1 MKKRALSWLLA
12 LTMLLT
18 LAPQTLPV
26 WASAT
31 GEKSSTA
38 TQTESKLSANTYSA
52 LGLSRNVDTSALPKG
67 QQPYGKAE
75 PGNTVA
81 TNVINELYVNFNGS
95 IHYGWSILDNI
106 PMEYR
111 DDCEGN
117 WTNSRNF
124 YGAMDYWRPNQ
135 QPVHYGNGNKK
146 EGALFAENGSKTG
159 GVHDDHLGKSI
170 NSANKHLTYQ
180 YSKSEAFS
188 PNTGKDNYVAEMTI
202 DSGSQVYLYIYQVEG
217 GNKRYVRGKKVC
229 NASASGGDANDKT
242 NIIYNW
248 EYDAMY
254 DIAAGD
260 MDGDG
265 YDEIAVYAQNK
276 VYVYSFKGGN
286 LSSSPIATHDVT
298 PPKGTSSDARYK
310 KLKTAV
316 VTLAF
321 GDLNADD
328 KDELVIAENMTYG
341 SSNPAQDN
349 KVEIYALEDSTL
361 TSKENITLYTT
372 ANATPF
378 VNEVRIR
385 YANVAT
391 GDIDGDYQD
400 ELIIAGYISAN
411 GNGQCSKENV
421 AYMVV
426 KGDSKNNFEN
436 SGWKRANHT
445 IDLLDRVVDNKDQ
458 LIPPVALT
466 CAATQGVGHAEQ
478 LFLGGWLY
486 SVNLGTSKN
495 LSDVTLTDLTQMS
508 TNREYKKDN
517 GNKANK
523 EEIFVVNVVAGN
535 FNGNRNG
542 QEQIV
547 YAFGMKHDD
556 SDRYWYDIGYL
567 NKKDPG
573 STDADKSSGYWYGQE
588 QVMNYESSYNRDS
601 SKARASLY
609 LSLTAVDCDD
619 DSTLMR
625 YKGQT
630 VTWTKPEVLTVLQS
644 APYFQDL
651 QDTRDYLNQGQTAY
665 GKGYGTGDKVTT
677 GASLKVGTY
686 VSYEQDFS
694 IFGVKVAS
702 IQAEAQSTHEF
713 EYGFEAEKQK
723 SIDIK
728 YSGSAGDDYAVV
740 YAVPYMEY
748 QYETWVPGYTVTRD
762 NLNTYIAQ
770 KLGKAEG
777 DVTDTDRQKVMD
789 EFGITIGTIVEG
801 SWQPSSVMVPMEPKT
816 VLISVDAY
824 DEIAEQTEGLEPIR
838 GNILNSTPG
847 EPATYDTF
855 GLRSEFERIGTDQ
868 AVTTGKGGN
877 ISIEGSTETTK
888 THNFNYSYE
897 FEAKLGA
904 GAGGLTVGVL
914 GGFGANVG
922 GGFSESTSK
931 SCAATVDNLPSDA
944 NKYGFDWRFG
954 TREATLN
961 GNPVLVLEYQL
972 SNVAQP
978 PSMPRNLRVDSV
990 TAESVTLKWDK
1001 VVGSGAYDIYQV
1013 STTDPETKYFRA
1025 RVPGTADSY
1034 TDTNVNPNNSYT
1046 YCVQNI
1052 SQAGTKSIYS
1062 TTVKAITLT
1071 DANGSFVIKQQPG
1084 NKDNSIQT
1092 YVGGTATATIEA
1104 EYLKNGEPKSLSYIW
1119 QQYDTATKKWVS
1131 CSSGYGERLELS
1143 NVTEDMD
1150 GTKYRCQVL
1159 YDANLYIYTD
1169 PVTLTIGKANSAT
1182 TLESNKTNQTV
1193 NASYV
1198 KTETVTTG
1206 KTTGPLKETINDV
1219 TYLVYTK
1226 GNDITVYMKDGT
1238 YYSKN
1243 ANNTVTELEQTPE
1256 NVQLTYVV
1264 KTTTSATGD
1273 QPATE
1278 TVEEKNI
1285 LFSKMEKD
1293 ETFNASEANVTYVY
1307 QAEPKNTSGDGE
1319 GSTDSES
1326 TAETYTATEKYIVTD
1341 NTNVVVYHC
1350 QEAEKGDKPAID
1362 FWFVSETNDAS
1373 VTTQYAAD
1381 VQTATKLKI
1390 GNDDVDINDLVQAT
1404 TEVDIVK
1411 TEETYKEGD
1420 KVTLTATPSDQSQP
1434 GLELSGKVVFKIVNS
1449 IGDGSKT
1456 VDAVIGEDGTAT
1468 AEWIPTAAGVYT
1480 ITAAYEGNEKYM
1492 GSVSSQTITIN
1503 VVVPEQ
1509 KTLMIDSPNSMT
1521 YGDAAIELKTTLLK
1535 GAKNS
1540 ESASVETNLSKVTYS
1555 VKNADGTE
1563 VSTGS
1568 TFDPTAAG
1576 TYTVTATYTIGSETL
1591 TATKSIV
1598 VNKRTV
1604 TIVPKVEGTGT
1615 TKTATYSLAN
1625 CMTSDESLF
1634 TNKIQVTC
1642 AGTAPNAVAG
1652 EYPYTVTYT
1661 PGENEAAIN
1670 SKYIVVIDTMHP
1682 YVLKDDMVTVT
1693 DKTSS
1698 NNGTVTLRYRSSSTD
1713 SYVDVYGDSVPK
1725 NAEVIAVASPKAGY
1739 RVKQWKVDE
1748 RAVTTGEGG
1757 TLNTAQTITVAQSA
1771 TTNHTVEA
1779 EFELVYHTLSFEV
1792 TDGSKQTGTVT
1803 AKYLKDSVESGT
1815 FVSGK
1820 QVSYFDRVQL
1830 TAKVNDGL
1838 SIKEWRIT
1846 RNNGTPETLKIE
1858 NEVYTGNSYVLSSIT
1873 ADTKVT
1879 VVTENQ
1885 TACTVN
1891 IHLVNTNGEPLT
1903 RGQVAFNG
1911 ATQEANPQGTF
1922 TYSGHKND
1930 NLTVAL
1936 TLPSGL
1942 VVDEWL
1948 RKDDETNTSSA
1959 LQIGSFSNNKTT
1971 WNIVN
1976 LPTSLDLTVKCSTPN
1991 SYTVTK
1997 STIVQSGTEDE
2008 TGGTIEVYQIGRGD
2022 QVNAVLQGSDLLVKV
2037 KPVNGYQLLD
2047 VTCNNTSQM
2056 SQMGSGNEFRINGVN
2071 ENIIIVATFV
2081 KKPVVTFTAGS
2092 KGTIEVSNGPSVSGG
2107 TVPYGYKNNIV
2118 FTAKPEHGYEVD
2130 SWTVTGVT
2138 DPQGTPV
2145 ANSDNQTYTYTPGAE
2160 GITGDLTVTVSFK
2173 ALPKATVHFSVFDQ
2187 TPSSGTHGTLTAS
2200 VTRKGMDSYKV
2211 ENSNTGSLEVY
2222 RDSVVR
2228 FTATPDSGYK
2238 VGVWQLN
2245 DAQWE
2250 NQPELEITGET
2261 TSPQNVQVQFDLIGD
2276 KVTYGFKSDGAS
2288 DKAQISAKYTPQG
2301 SSKEQDFKTEST
2313 PGEDGNITF
2322 TVSELDTDYE
2332 IEGWYVDGK
2341 KQDGETGPT
2350 FTHAVT
2356 KNVGLEVQVKIIRK
2370 SYPVKFSATN
2380 GTVLATVEGASITS
2394 GASVVGDKRVTFTAT
2409 PVSNTGYTF
2418 AGWTV
2423 NGDEQDRMS
2432 TTLTLTITQATT
2444 VSAKFTLNT
2453 VSYAVNY
2460 GVVGTETDRHGT
2472 LTAKVGSQT
2481 FTSGEPKPADST
2493 VVFTAQPESGYRVKG
2508 WYSNEGGTTAIDG
2521 TKVEQETYT
2530 IDSLTAEANVYVA
2543 FEKIP
2548 TYEIT
2553 VTTTGL
2559 GHVTA
2564 KVNHVDAEIT
2574 GGKLTVNHHDNVVFT
2589 AVPDTK
2595 QNLTNWTLDGDNKG
2609 NSSMTLTLDD
2619 VTNTHDVTANFATS
2633 QRITF
2638 RTIYDDS
2645 KGTLTAQAG
2654 YNTSLETINASS
2666 TTGIQVDNGKK
2677 IVLTAKPNSGYMVE
2691 KWIVNTTEV
2700 TRTNMED
2707 LGVTMEHYLSNEL
2720 TIDNLSKSTTVEV
2733 KFKQY
2738 NGHTIPGSNT
2748 GYTVTVVKYNP
2759 DTTYEGENS
2768 GKVRKDGDITFTVS
2782 PATGYTGITKL
2793 MINGYDCIEK
2803 SGTVSGCTAVTVD
2816 KIENGE
2822 VTVTVKGVTQDISLT
2837 AEALKLQTENKDLT
2851 EVPSGLSTKYT
2862 NLGPLENDLR
2872 ASVKTRN
2879 SKVEN
2884 IRLLDI
2890 ELQYWNGSTWEKVTD
2905 KAHFPAGGITVEVP
2919 YSKLGDATKDDNFT
2933 VIHMLTVGMNGKQ
2946 PGDVEEITPITKGEN
2961 GISFHVTSLSPFAIG
2976 WVKYVAPTPG
2986 GGGGGGGGGAVST
2999 YTLTFDTNGG
3009 SAIDKITKDSGTTI
3023 DLAAYKPTRAGY
3035 TFAGWFSD
3043 KALTKAVTSVKLTA
3057 NTTVYAKWTQS
3068 GGTAENPFVDVKEG
3082 AYYYDAVLWA
3092 VEQKITSGTSATTF
3106 SPDASCTRAQ
3116 MVTFLWRAA
3125 GSPKVENGKNP
3136 FTDVKADAYYYDAVL
3151 WAVEKGVTSGTS
3163 ATTFSPDATVTRGQ
3177 TVTFLY
3183 RNAGSPEVSGTMPFT
3198 DVEADAYYAKAVQW
3212 AVQQKITTGTSETT
3226 FSPMSDCTRGQIVTF
3241 LYRAK

>member
-26 WASAT
+26 WASAEEPN
-31 GEKSSTA
+31 GTA

-52 LGLSRNVDTSALPKG
+52 LGLSRDVNTSALPKG

-124 YGAMDYWRPNQ
+124 YGAMGYWRPNQ
-135 QPVHYGNGNKK
+135 QTVNYGSGSSSN
-146 EGALFAENGSKTG
+146 GALFAKQGSSLQNG

-188 PNTGKDNYVAEMTI
+188 PNTGKDNYVAELVL
-202 DSGSQVYLYIYQVEG
+202 DSNNNIYLYIYQVEG
-217 GNKRYVRGKKVC
+217 GNKRYVRGVKVGTDS
-229 NASASGGDANDKT
+229 SAGNKST
-242 NIIYNW
+242 VIWNW

-265 YDEIAVYAQNK
+265 YDEIAVYASNK
-276 VYVYSFKGGN
+276 VYVYSYKKNSATDTN
-286 LSSSPIATHDVT
+286 LTLGLVATKETAKPTFNKTLED
-298 PPKGTSSDARYK
+298 KYK
-310 KLKTAV
+310 KLGTAV

-341 SSNPAQDN
+341 STNPEGDY
-349 KVEIYALEDSTL
+349 KVGIYTL
-361 TSKENITLYTT
+361 KGSDLDPKETISLKIPHEADGILG
-372 ANATPF
+372 ANVMA
-378 VNEVRIR
+378 R

-391 GDIDGDYQD
+391 GDIDGDYRD
-400 ELIIAGYISAN
+400 ELIIG
-411 GNGQCSKENV
+411 
-421 AYMVV
+421 AYMSAYGSVQCATGGIAYMIV
-426 KGDSKNNFEN
+426 KGDSDNNYKN
-436 SGWKRANHT
+436 SGWKLTKNT

-466 CAATQGVGHAEQ
+466 CAATQGVGHSEQ

-486 SVNLGTSKN
+486 SVG
-495 LSDVTLTDLTQMS
+495 LSADMSVTLSPLTRIS

-542 QEQIV
+542 QEQII

-567 NKKDPG
+567 NKKAPG
-573 STDADKSSGYWYGQE
+573 PENANQSSSYWYGQE

-609 LSLTAVDCDD
+609 LSLAAVDCDN

-651 QDTRDYLNQGQTAY
+651 QDTRDYLNQGQTGY
-665 GKGYGTGDKVTT
+665 GKGSSSSSSAIAGT
-677 GASLKVGTY
+677 SLKVGTY
-686 VSYEQDFS
+686 VSFEQDFS
-694 IFGVKVAS
+694 VFGVKVAS

-713 EYGFEAEKQK
+713 EYEFQSTKEK
-723 SIDIK
+723 SIEVR

-740 YAVPYMEY
+740 YAVPYVEY
-748 QYETWVPGYTVTRD
+748 QYETWVPGYKIPDGSAYTSWKT
-762 NLNTYIAQ
+762 TYIGEYLSKKVSDWNSLTQEQ
-770 KLGKAEG
+770 KN
-777 DVTDTDRQKVMD
+777 QKID
-789 EFGITIGTIVEG
+789 ATAAEFGLTEGKEVKG
-801 SWQPSSVMVPMEPKT
+801 SWQPSSVMVPMTPAN
-816 VLISVDAY
+816 VLITVDDY
-824 DEIAEQTEGLEPIR
+824 DAIAEQTEGLEPIR

-847 EPATYDTF
+847 EPATYDKINS
-855 GLRSEFERIGTDQ
+855 RSGSFNKIGDQ
-868 AVTTGKGGN
+868 RSVTTAEGGN
-877 ISIEGSTETTK
+877 VSLEATSTDTTEH
-888 THNFNYSYE
+888 TFAYNYE
-897 FEAKLGA
+897 FEAKAGA
-904 GAGGLTVGVL
+904 GAGGVTVGVL
-914 GGFGANVG
+914 AGLGTTAG
-922 GGFSESTSK
+922 GGISSSQ
-931 SCAATVDNLPSDA
+931 SNSYSATVDNLPKDA
-944 NKYGFDWRFG
+944 SQYGFSWQFGWRN
-954 TREATLN
+954 AKLN
-961 GNPVLVLEYQL
+961 NNDVLVLEYQL
-972 SNVAQP
+972 DGVKQL
-978 PSMPRNLRVDSV
+978 PSMPKNLRVESV
-990 TAESVTLKWDK
+990 TANSVTLEWDP
-1001 VVGSGAYDIYQV
+1001 VVGAGAYKIYQA
-1013 STTDPETKYFRA
+1013 STTGNNKKYCIA
-1025 RVPGTADSY
+1025 TVPGTATSY
-1034 TDTNVNPNNSYT
+1034 TDTSVNPNNIYT
-1046 YCVQNI
+1046 YCVQNV
-1052 SQAGTKSIYS
+1052 SQVGGESIYS
-1062 TTVKAITLT
+1062 TDVRAITLT
-1071 DANGSFVIKQQPG
+1071 DANGNFVIKQQPE
-1084 NKDNSIQT
+1084 DLTT
-1092 YVGGTATATIEA
+1092 YVGGTATTTVEA
-1104 EYLKNGEPKSLSYIW
+1104 EYLKNGQSQGLRYYWERYNTK
-1119 QQYDTATKKWVS
+1119 TKKWDNYSDGSPQLSVS
-1131 CSSGYGERLELS
+1131 
-1143 NVTEDMD
+1143 VTKDTVD
-1150 GTKYRCQVL
+1150 GTKYRCLVF
-1159 YDANLYIYTD
+1159 YNANLYIYTD
-1169 PVTLTIGKANSAT
+1169 PVTLTIGKANS
-1182 TLESNKTNQTV
+1182 KTDLSSAQAGQTV

-1198 KTETVTTG
+1198 KTDEVETDEKADVPVTKTINKKIYTQYKVKNDASKTVYIDEDGKYRTIDGETVGDPIEPT
-1206 KTTGPLKETINDV
+1206 ET
-1219 TYLVYTK
+1219 
-1226 GNDITVYMKDGT
+1226 
-1238 YYSKN
+1238 
-1243 ANNTVTELEQTPE
+1243 
-1256 NVQLTYVV
+1256 NVQLTYAV
-1264 KTTTSATGD
+1264 KTTK
-1273 QPATE
+1273 
-1278 TVEEKNI
+1278 TV
-1285 LFSKMEKD
+1285 
-1293 ETFNASEANVTYVY
+1293 
-1307 QAEPKNTSGDGE
+1307 DG
-1319 GSTDSES
+1319 
-1326 TAETYTATEKYIVTD
+1326 V
-1341 NTNVVVYHC
+1341 
-1350 QEAEKGDKPAID
+1350 
-1362 FWFVSETNDAS
+1362 
-1373 VTTQYAAD
+1373 
-1381 VQTATKLKI
+1381 
-1390 GNDDVDINDLVQAT
+1390 AT
-1404 TEVDIVK
+1404 TEVDIKTIPFTSLTSQTPGTDEKITYTSKDENGTSDTTYTDCTVLAKYTDTANATTVYKCRTTISDDTTSKPYSIDFWFVQIGTGEAAQQYSADVDTKTTIKLGGTDVDLDDLEQVTQKENVK
-1411 TEETYKEGD
+1411 KEVQTYVKGTE
-1420 KVTLTATPSDQSQP
+1420 VTLTASLKDNNTGEPILADND
-1434 GLELSGKVVFKIVNS
+1434 KVVFKIVNS
-1449 IGDGSKT
+1449 VGDGSAT
-1456 VDAVIGEDGTAT
+1456 VTAKATNGTAT
-1468 AEWIPTAAGVYT
+1468 ATWTPTAAGVYT
-1480 ITAAYEGNEKYM
+1480 ITAEYEGNEKYM
-1492 GSVSSQTITIN
+1492 GSVSGQTITIN

-1509 KTLMIDSPNSMT
+1509 KTLMIDSKSTMT
-1521 YGDAAIELKTTLLK
+1521 YGDAAIDLKTTLLK
-1535 GAKNS
+1535 GATTDDPTS
-1540 ESASVETNLSKVTYS
+1540 EATSLSNGVTYS
-1555 VKNADGTE
+1555 VKNADGTA
-1563 VSTGS
+1563 VTDAIVNN
-1568 TFDPTAAG
+1568 TFAPTAAG

-1604 TIVPKVEGTGT
+1604 TIVPKVTGTGT
-1615 TKTATYSLAN
+1615 SKAATYSLKN
-1625 CMTSDESLF
+1625 CVSGDETLF
-1634 TNKIQVTC
+1634 NGKITVTC
-1642 AGTAPNAVAG
+1642 AGTEPNAVAG

-1661 PGENEAAIN
+1661 PGDNEAAIN

-1748 RAVTTGEGG
+1748 QAVTTGEGG

-1820 QVSYFDRVQL
+1820 RVSYFDRVQL

-1885 TACTVN
+1885 TACMVN

-1911 ATQEANPQGTF
+1911 ATQKANPQGTF

-1991 SYTVTK
+1991 SYTITK

-2037 KPVNGYQLLD
+2037 NPVNGYQLLD

-2071 ENIIIVATFV
+2071 ENITIVATFV

-2107 TVPYGYKNNIV
+2107 TVPYGYKNDIV
-2118 FTAKPEHGYEVD
+2118 FTAKPEPGYEVD
-2130 SWTVTGVT
+2130 KWTVNTTEVNG
-2138 DPQGTPV
+2138 QKV
-2145 ANSDNQTYTYTPGAE
+2145 ANSDNQTYTYTPDAE
-2160 GITGDLTVTVSFK
+2160 TGITDDLTVTVSFK
-2173 ALPKATVHFSVFDQ
+2173 ALPKVTVEFSVVDKNNETDGGFDGTIQATVTRNGQS
-2187 TPSSGTHGTLTAS
+2187 TTSSEVTSGTLT
-2200 VTRKGMDSYKV
+2200 
-2211 ENSNTGSLEVY
+2211 NVY
-2222 RDSVVR
+2222 RDSKVT
-2228 FTATPDSGYK
+2228 FAAEPAAGYK
-2238 VGVWQLN
+2238 VTKWLLDDEEQ
-2245 DAQWE
+2245 
-2250 NQPELEITGET
+2250 T
-2261 TSPQNVQVQFDLIGD
+2261 TSPVLDIGEEDNDTTKKVQVQFEKISNKITYAIDPTSDTGHGATLDVTFLANTGTSSEAVKSGNSVTTSGVLTATVNDLNDGYEIESWTLNGAPYTSTDGKLTCNVSETQGADIKVTIVRKSYQITFSATEGGTITAKVDETTLTSPASVKGD
-2276 KVTYGFKSDGAS
+2276 KQVTFTASTPETGYEFVGWKVDEKTVQSNSDPYVLTVSKNTSVQACYALTTAKYQVTYGIIQTS
-2288 DKAQISAKYTPQG
+2288 
-2301 SSKEQDFKTEST
+2301 
-2313 PGEDGNITF
+2313 
-2322 TVSELDTDYE
+2322 
-2332 IEGWYVDGK
+2332 GK
-2341 KQDGETGPT
+2341 D
-2350 FTHAVT
+2350 
-2356 KNVGLEVQVKIIRK
+2356 
-2370 SYPVKFSATN
+2370 N
-2380 GTVLATVEGASITS
+2380 GTLAASGLDSNGKANAGSNI
-2394 GASVVGDKRVTFTAT
+2394 TFTAT
-2409 PVSNTGYTF
+2409 PAAGYQVKQWYDAATSGAEIGVAENTTYEIKNLTANESVYVQF
-2418 AGWTV
+2418 EPIPTYNITV
-2423 NGDEQDRMS
+2423 NVSGQGSVTAMVNEKPATITNNTLEVKRHDSVVLTAEPEAGHHLKEWTGGTVSQENPR
-2432 TTLTLTITQATT
+2432 TLTLSDVTDHHTIA
-2444 VSAKFTLNT
+2444 ANFE
-2453 VSYAVNY
+2453 VNQ
-2460 GVVGTETDRHGT
+2460 GVPFKTECG
-2472 LTAKVGSQT
+2472 
-2481 FTSGEPKPADST
+2481 
-2493 VVFTAQPESGYRVKG
+2493 
-2508 WYSNEGGTTAIDG
+2508 
-2521 TKVEQETYT
+2521 
-2530 IDSLTAEANVYVA
+2530 
-2543 FEKIP
+2543 
-2548 TYEIT
+2548 
-2553 VTTTGL
+2553 
-2559 GHVTA
+2559 
-2564 KVNHVDAEIT
+2564 T
-2574 GGKLTVNHHDNVVFT
+2574 GGSLEAK
-2589 AVPDTK
+2589 
-2595 QNLTNWTLDGDNKG
+2595 
-2609 NSSMTLTLDD
+2609 
-2619 VTNTHDVTANFATS
+2619 
-2633 QRITF
+2633 
-2638 RTIYDDS
+2638 
-2645 KGTLTAQAG
+2645 AG
-2654 YNTSLETINASS
+2654 YGNNLQPIKAD
-2666 TTGIQVDNGKK
+2666 TGIQVDNGKK
-2677 IVLTAKPNSGYMVE
+2677 IVLTAKPDNDKAVVWTVNNQPTNELSNTYTIDAISE
-2691 KWIVNTTEV
+2691 NTTVKANFV
-2700 TRTNMED
+2700 T
-2707 LGVTMEHYLSNEL
+2707 LEL
-2720 TIDNLSKSTTVEV
+2720 C
-2733 KFKQY
+2733 
-2738 NGHTIPGSNT
+2738 TIPTDMSNDTYSISSVTKYPADYGDANQIRKGGTLSFKLTPKKPVMGLQGLPDNAQVVYNSDGS
-2748 GYTVTVVKYNP
+2748 YTVTVTNVSSSIAVTATAYQVEAKGLNDYEVPPSLKDPNLNSIT
-2759 DTTYEGENS
+2759 DIETKLKTTLTG
-2768 GKVRKDGDITFTVS
+2768 RKDGIVFYDIVLKAS
-2782 PATGYTGITKL
+2782 
-2793 MINGYDCIEK
+2793 D
-2803 SGTVSGCTAVTVD
+2803 GTPVT
-2816 KIENGE
+2816 
-2822 VTVTVKGVTQDISLT
+2822 T
-2837 AEALKLQTENKDLT
+2837 
-2851 EVPSGLSTKYT
+2851 
-2862 NLGPLENDLR
+2862 
-2872 ASVKTRN
+2872 
-2879 SKVEN
+2879 
-2884 IRLLDI
+2884 
-2890 ELQYWNGSTWEKVTD
+2890 
-2905 KAHFPAGGITVEVP
+2905 FPANGVYVTIP
-2919 YSKLGDATKDDNFT
+2919 YPDGTNKQDTFRI
-2933 VIHMLTVGMNGKQ
+2933 VHMLTVDMNGKKA
-2946 PGDVEEITPITKGEN
+2946 GEVEEITPITKGEN

-2976 WVKYVAPTPG
+2976 WTKYVAPTPG

-2999 YTLTFDTNGG
+2999 YTLTFDSNGG

-3057 NTTVYAKWTQS
+3057 NTTVYAKWTQN
-3068 GGTAENPFVDVKEG
+3068 GGTAQNPFVDVKEG

>member
-18 LAPQTLPV
+18 LAPQALPV
-26 WASAT
+26 WASAEEPN
-31 GEKSSTA
+31 GTA

-52 LGLSRNVDTSALPKG
+52 LGLSRNVADSEKPKD
-67 QQPYGKAE
+67 QPYGKAKV
-75 PGNTVA
+75 GNTIA

-95 IHYGWSILDNI
+95 IHYGWSILDNLT
-106 PMEYR
+106 MQWT
-111 DDCEGN
+111 DTAGSN
-117 WTNSRNF
+117 WTSADNF
-124 YGAMDYWRPNQ
+124 AGAMKYWRPNQ
-135 QPVHYGNGNKK
+135 QEVHYKNGNQE
-146 EGALFAENGSKTG
+146 EGALFATNKTAG
-159 GVHDDHLGKSI
+159 KHNKLGDYI
-170 NSANKHLTYQ
+170 NSANKHLVYQ

-188 PNTGKDNYVAEMTI
+188 PNTGKDNYVAELVVSDDGMV
-202 DSGSQVYLYIYQVEG
+202 SLYIYQVEG
-217 GNKRYVRGKKVC
+217 GNKRYVRGTNIGKNPYV
-229 NASASGGDANDKT
+229 GDASNKT
-242 NIIYNW
+242 NVIWNW
-248 EYDAMY
+248 EYDAMF

-265 YDEIAVYAQNK
+265 YDEIAVYTATGTGSDDQAVHLYK
-276 VYVYSFKGGN
+276 YTGGTLTEITKKTVTKPNNNNAKDKN
-286 LSSSPIATHDVT
+286 L
-298 PPKGTSSDARYK
+298 
-310 KLKTAV
+310 KLGTAV

-341 SSNPAQDN
+341 SSNINDG
-349 KVEIYALEDSTL
+349 KVGIYAL
-361 TSKENITLYTT
+361 KEGALERKKEISLETEREGNNV
-372 ANATPF
+372 AMA
-378 VNEVRIR
+378 R
-385 YANVAT
+385 YVNVAT
-391 GDIDGDYQD
+391 GDIDNDNQD
-400 ELIIAGYISAN
+400 ELIIAGYVGIKAALGSTNISGTN
-411 GNGQCSKENV
+411 KDNIYYKIIDGKE
-421 AYMVV
+421 YKESDWKTTSFV
-426 KGDSKNNFEN
+426 KK
-436 SGWKRANHT
+436 
-445 IDLLDRVVDNKDQ
+445 DLLGRVVDNSSQ
-458 LIPPVALT
+458 LIPPVSLT
-466 CAATQGVGHAEQ
+466 CAATQGVGYAEQ
-478 LFLGGWLY
+478 LFLSGCLY
-486 SVNLGTSKN
+486 SVNKSNYEL
-495 LSDVTLTDLTQMS
+495 TLLTQIS

-556 SDRYWYDIGYL
+556 SDRYWYDIGYI
-567 NKKDPG
+567 NKKAPG
-573 STDADKSSGYWYGQE
+573 PENANQSSGYWYGQE
-588 QVMNYESSYNRDS
+588 QVMNYESSYNRDQNKS
-601 SKARASLY
+601 RASLY
-609 LSLTAVDCDD
+609 LSLAAVDCDN

-630 VTWTKPEVLTVLQS
+630 VTWTKPEVLTILQS

-651 QDTRDYLNQGQTAY
+651 QDTRDYINQGQTGY
-665 GKGYGTGDKVTT
+665 GKGSSSSSSAIAGT
-677 GASLKVGTY
+677 SLKVGTY
-686 VSYEQDFS
+686 VSFEQDFS
-694 IFGVKVAS
+694 VFGVKVAS

-713 EYGFEAEKQK
+713 EYEFQSTKEK
-723 SIDIK
+723 SIEVR

-748 QYETWVPGYTVTRD
+748 QYETWVPGYTVTDD

-770 KLGKAEG
+770 KLGKEEG
-777 DVTDTDRQKVMD
+777 AVTPEERAKVKQ
-789 EFGITIGTIVEG
+789 EFGITVGTKVEG
-801 SWQPSSVMVPMEPKT
+801 SWQPSSVMVPMKPAT
-816 VLISVDAY
+816 VLITVDDY
-824 DEIAEQTEGLEPIR
+824 DAIAEQTEGLEPIR

-847 EPATYDTF
+847 EPATYDKINS
-855 GLRSEFERIGTDQ
+855 RSGSFNKIGDQ
-868 AVTTGKGGN
+868 QRVTTAEGGN
-877 ISIEGSTETTK
+877 VSLEATSKDTTEHTFAY
-888 THNFNYSYE
+888 NYE
-897 FEAKLGA
+897 FEAKAGA
-904 GAGGLTVGVL
+904 GAGGVTVGVL
-914 GGFGANVG
+914 AGLGTTAG
-922 GGFSESTSK
+922 GGVSSSQ
-931 SCAATVDNLPSDA
+931 SNSYSATVDNLPKDA
-944 NKYGFDWRFG
+944 SKYGFAWQFG
-954 TREATLN
+954 YRKAKLN
-961 GNPVLVLEYQL
+961 NNDVLVLEYQL
-972 SNVAQP
+972 DNVAQL
-978 PSMPRNLRVDSV
+978 PSMPKNLRVDSV

-1084 NKDNSIQT
+1084 DKDNSIQT

-1198 KTETVTTG
+1198 KTETVTTGKTTG

-1341 NTNVVVYHC
+1341 NNDVVVYHC
-1350 QEAEKGDKPAID
+1350 QKDAEGETPAID
-1362 FWFVSETNDAS
+1362 FWFVQSGDNK
-1373 VTTQYAAD
+1373 YAAD

-1390 GNDDVDINDLVQAT
+1390 GNDYVDINDLVQAT
-1404 TEVDIVK
+1404 MEVPVVK
-1411 TEETYKEGD
+1411 TEEIYKEGD

-1434 GLELSGKVVFKIVNS
+1434 ELNLTGKVVFKIVNS

-1456 VDAVIGEDGTAT
+1456 VDATIGGNGTAT

-1540 ESASVETNLSKVTYS
+1540 ESASVETKLSKVTYS

-1568 TFDPTAAG
+1568 TFAPTAAG

-1748 RAVTTGEGG
+1748 QAVTTGEGG

-1820 QVSYFDRVQL
+1820 RVSYFDRVQL

-1885 TACTVN
+1885 TACMVN

-1991 SYTVTK
+1991 SYTITK

-2037 KPVNGYQLLD
+2037 NPVNGYQLLD
-2047 VTCNNTSQM
+2047 VTCNDTSQM
-2056 SQMGSGNEFRINGVN
+2056 SQMGTGNEFRINDVN

-2081 KKPVVTFTAGS
+2081 KKPVVTFTAGN
-2092 KGTIEVSNGPSVSGG
+2092 KGTIEVSNGPSVNGG
-2107 TVPYGYKNNIV
+2107 TVPYGYKNDIV
-2118 FTAKPEHGYEVD
+2118 FTAKPEPGYEVD
-2130 SWTVTGVT
+2130 SWTVTGV
-2138 DPQGTPV
+2138 DNPKGTPV
-2145 ANSDNQTYTYTPGAE
+2145 TNSDNQTYTYTPDPTT
-2160 GITGDLTVTVSFK
+2160 GITSDLTVTVSFK
-2173 ALPKATVHFSVFDQ
+2173 ALPKATVEFSVVDKNNETDGGFDGTIQ
-2187 TPSSGTHGTLTAS
+2187 ATVTRNGQSTTSSEVTSGTLT
-2200 VTRKGMDSYKV
+2200 
-2211 ENSNTGSLEVY
+2211 NVY
-2222 RDSVVR
+2222 RDSKVT
-2228 FTATPDSGYK
+2228 FAAEPAAGYK
-2238 VGVWQLN
+2238 VSKWLLN
-2245 DAQWE
+2245 DEAQTT
-2250 NQPELEITGET
+2250 PPVLDIGEGDNGT
-2261 TSPQNVQVQFDLIGD
+2261 TKKVQVQFEKISNEITYAIDPTSDTGHGAALDVTFLAKTSTSSEAVESGNSVTTSGVLTVTVNGLNDGYEIESWTLNGAPYTSTDGKLTCNVSETQGADIKVTIVRKSYQITFSATEGGTITAKVDETALTSPASVKGD
-2276 KVTYGFKSDGAS
+2276 KQVTFTASTPETGYEFVGWKVDEKTVQSNSDPYVLTVSKNTSVQACYALTTAKCQVTYGIIQTS
-2288 DKAQISAKYTPQG
+2288 
-2301 SSKEQDFKTEST
+2301 
-2313 PGEDGNITF
+2313 
-2322 TVSELDTDYE
+2322 
-2332 IEGWYVDGK
+2332 GK
-2341 KQDGETGPT
+2341 D
-2350 FTHAVT
+2350 
-2356 KNVGLEVQVKIIRK
+2356 
-2370 SYPVKFSATN
+2370 N
-2380 GTVLATVEGASITS
+2380 GTLAASGLDSNGKANAGSNI
-2394 GASVVGDKRVTFTAT
+2394 TFTAT
-2409 PVSNTGYTF
+2409 PAAGYQVKQWYNAATSGTEIGVAENTTYEIKNLTANESVYVQFESIPTYNITVNVSGQGSVT
-2418 AGWTV
+2418 ATV
-2423 NGDEQDRMS
+2423 NGNPA
-2432 TTLTLTITQATT
+2432 TITNNMLE
-2444 VSAKFTLNT
+2444 VKRHDS
-2453 VSYAVNY
+2453 
-2460 GVVGTETDRHGT
+2460 VV
-2472 LTAKVGSQT
+2472 
-2481 FTSGEPKPADST
+2481 
-2493 VVFTAQPESGYRVKG
+2493 
-2508 WYSNEGGTTAIDG
+2508 
-2521 TKVEQETYT
+2521 
-2530 IDSLTAEANVYVA
+2530 LTAEPEA
-2543 FEKIP
+2543 
-2548 TYEIT
+2548 
-2553 VTTTGL
+2553 
-2559 GHVTA
+2559 GHHL
-2564 KVNHVDAEIT
+2564 KEWT
-2574 GGKLTVNHHDNVVFT
+2574 GGT
-2589 AVPDTK
+2589 ASQENP
-2595 QNLTNWTLDGDNKG
+2595 LI
-2609 NSSMTLTLDD
+2609 LTLSDMTD
-2619 VTNTHDVTANFATS
+2619 HHTITANFEVNQGVPFKTEC
-2633 QRITF
+2633 
-2638 RTIYDDS
+2638 
-2645 KGTLTAQAG
+2645 GTGGSLEAKAG
-2654 YNTSLETINASS
+2654 YENNLQPINAD
-2666 TTGIQVDNGKK
+2666 TGIQVDKGKK
-2677 IVLTAKPNSGYMVE
+2677 IVLTAKPDNGKAVVWTVNNQPTNELSNTYTIDAISE
-2691 KWIVNTTEV
+2691 NTTVKADFVALELCTIPQNSDTSADYTISEV
-2700 TRTNMED
+2700 TKYPKDYGTDGQIRKGGT
-2707 LGVTMEHYLSNEL
+2707 LSFKL
-2720 TIDNLSKSTTVEV
+2720 TPKKPVMGLQGLPDNAQVE
-2733 KFKQY
+2733 Y
-2738 NGHTIPGSNT
+2738 NSDGS
-2748 GYTVTVVKYNP
+2748 YTVTVTNVTSNIAVTAYKVETNKLENYTVPDSLISANVKSVADIRTKLETNL
-2759 DTTYEGENS
+2759 TG
-2768 GKVRKDGDITFTVS
+2768 RKDGIVFYDIVLKAS
-2782 PATGYTGITKL
+2782 
-2793 MINGYDCIEK
+2793 D
-2803 SGTVSGCTAVTVD
+2803 GTPVT
-2816 KIENGE
+2816 
-2822 VTVTVKGVTQDISLT
+2822 T
-2837 AEALKLQTENKDLT
+2837 
-2851 EVPSGLSTKYT
+2851 
-2862 NLGPLENDLR
+2862 
-2872 ASVKTRN
+2872 
-2879 SKVEN
+2879 
-2884 IRLLDI
+2884 
-2890 ELQYWNGSTWEKVTD
+2890 
-2905 KAHFPAGGITVEVP
+2905 FPANGVYVTIP
-2919 YSKLGDATKDDNFT
+2919 YPDGTNKQDTFRI
-2933 VIHMLTVGMNGKQ
+2933 VHMLTVDMNGKKA
-2946 PGDVEEITPITKGEN
+2946 GEVEEITPITKGEN

-2976 WVKYVAPTPG
+2976 WTKYVAPTP
-2986 GGGGGGGGGAVST
+2986 GGGGGGGGAVST

-3057 NTTVYAKWTQS
+3057 NTTVYAKWTQN
-3068 GGTAENPFVDVKEG
+3068 GGTAQNPFVDVKEG

-3136 FTDVKADAYYYDAVL
+3136 FTDVQADAYYYDAVL

>member
-18 LAPQTLPV
+18 LAPQALPT
-26 WASAT
+26 WASA
-31 GEKSSTA
+31 EESK
-38 TQTESKLSANTYSA
+38 TETKLSANTYSA
-52 LGLSRNVDTSALPKG
+52 LGLSRDVNTSALPKG

-202 DSGSQVYLYIYQVEG
+202 DSASQVYLYIYQVEG
-217 GNKRYVRGKKVC
+217 GNKRYVRSTKVC
-229 NASASGGDANDKT
+229 DARASGGDANDKT

-276 VYVYSFKGGN
+276 VSVYSFVKGV
-286 LSSSPIATHDVT
+286 LSSPIEKTTAAPSGVNENNG
-298 PPKGTSSDARYK
+298 KYK

-341 SSNPAQDN
+341 SQNPEGDYKVGIYTLEGSNLAP
-349 KVEIYALEDSTL
+349 
-361 TSKENITLYTT
+361 KETISLKIPHEVDGILG
-372 ANATPF
+372 ANVMA
-378 VNEVRIR
+378 R

-391 GDIDGDYQD
+391 GDIDGDYRD
-400 ELIIAGYISAN
+400 ELIIG
-411 GNGQCSKENV
+411 
-421 AYMVV
+421 AYMSTYGSGNCATGGIAYMIV
-426 KGDSKNNFEN
+426 KGDSDNKYKN
-436 SGWKRANHT
+436 SGWKVTANT

-458 LIPPVALT
+458 LLPPVALT
-466 CAATQGVGHAEQ
+466 CAATQGVGYAEQ
-478 LFLGGWLY
+478 VFLGGYLY
-486 SVNLGTSKN
+486 SVTGANEQKTNVENYSLN
-495 LSDVTLTDLTQMS
+495 ALTRIS

-556 SDRYWYDIGYL
+556 SDRYWYDIGYI
-567 NKKDPG
+567 NKKAPG
-573 STDADKSSGYWYGQE
+573 PENADQSSSYWYGQE
-588 QVMNYESSYNRDS
+588 QVMNYESSYNRDQN
-601 SKARASLY
+601 KRRASLY
-609 LSLTAVDCDD
+609 LSLAAVDCDN

-625 YKGQT
+625 YKGKT

-665 GKGYGTGDKVTT
+665 GKGSSSGTSGTA
-677 GASLKVGTY
+677 GGSLKLGTY
-686 VSYEQDFS
+686 VSFEQDFS
-694 IFGVKVAS
+694 VFGVKVAS
-702 IQAEAQSTHEF
+702 IEAEAQSTHAFTYDYEHTKTK
-713 EYGFEAEKQK
+713 ELN
-723 SIDIK
+723 IT

-748 QYETWVPGYTVTRD
+748 QYETWVPGYKLPDNRDEYNKYLDEYIRNTRGKNKVDSD
-762 NLNTYIAQ
+762 NNAS
-770 KLGKAEG
+770 AS
-777 DVTDTDRQKVMD
+777 
-789 EFGITIGTIVEG
+789 ITITQADRDKVATELGIGPGTEVKG
-801 SWQPSSVMVPMEPKT
+801 SWQPSSVMVPMDPAK
-816 VLISVDAY
+816 VILSVDDY
-824 DEIAEQTEGLEPIR
+824 DAIAEQTEGLEPIR

-847 EPATYDTF
+847 DPLTYDGENVNKGFTA
-855 GLRSEFERIGTDQ
+855 IGDWQTMTK
-868 AVTTGKGGN
+868 AEGTN
-877 ISIEGSTETTK
+877 ISLESSTTVSEEHTFAY
-888 THNFNYSYE
+888 NYE
-897 FEAKLGA
+897 FEAKAGA
-904 GAGGLTVGVL
+904 GAGGVTVGVL
-914 GGFGANVG
+914 AGFGTSAG
-922 GGFSESTSK
+922 GGVSTSN
-931 SCAATVDNLPSDA
+931 STSYSATVDNLPKDA
-944 NKYGFDWRFG
+944 DGYTLSWQFG
-954 TREATLN
+954 YRTAKLN
-961 GNPVLVLEYQL
+961 NNDVLVLEYRQK
-972 SNVAQP
+972 NAHAK
-978 PSMPRNLRVDSV
+978 PSLPQNLRVNSV
-990 TAESVTLKWDK
+990 TANSVTLSWDP
-1001 VVGSGAYDIYQV
+1001 VVGSGAYEIYQV
-1013 STTDPETKYFRA
+1013 STTDSNTKYLRA
-1025 RVPGTADSY
+1025 RVPGTAESY
-1034 TDTNVNPNNSYT
+1034 TDTRVTPGSSYT
-1046 YCVQNI
+1046 YCVKNI
-1052 SQAGTKSIYS
+1052 TQAGEESIYS
-1062 TTVKAITLT
+1062 TNVVATTLT
-1071 DANGSFVIKQQPG
+1071 DTNGKFVISQQPES
-1084 NKDNSIQT
+1084 KITT
-1092 YVGGTATATIEA
+1092 YAGGTTTATIDA
-1104 EYLKNGEPKSLSYIW
+1104 EYLDKNGDPQTLDYFWER
-1119 QQYDTATKKWVS
+1119 YDSATKTWKYIGNGTTLSVS
-1131 CSSGYGERLELS
+1131 VPS
-1143 NVTEDMD
+1143 NEKQADAMD
-1150 GTKYRCQVL
+1150 GTKYRCQVF
-1159 YDANLYIYTD
+1159 YNSNLYIYSE

-1182 TLESNKTNQTV
+1182 TLTSDNTSPTV

-1198 KTETVTTG
+1198 KTETVETSEQADVPVTETKDN
-1206 KTTGPLKETINDV
+1206 KT
-1219 TYLVYTK
+1219 YTK
-1226 GNDITVYMKDGT
+1226 YKVKDDTTEKIVYIDEDGKYYTSNNGTVGSLITPDET
-1238 YYSKN
+1238 
-1243 ANNTVTELEQTPE
+1243 
-1256 NVQLTYVV
+1256 NVQLTYAV
-1264 KTTTSATGD
+1264 KTTK
-1273 QPATE
+1273 
-1278 TVEEKNI
+1278 TVGG
-1285 LFSKMEKD
+1285 
-1293 ETFNASEANVTYVY
+1293 V
-1307 QAEPKNTSGDGE
+1307 
-1319 GSTDSES
+1319 
-1326 TAETYTATEKYIVTD
+1326 
-1341 NTNVVVYHC
+1341 
-1350 QEAEKGDKPAID
+1350 
-1362 FWFVSETNDAS
+1362 
-1373 VTTQYAAD
+1373 
-1381 VQTATKLKI
+1381 
-1390 GNDDVDINDLVQAT
+1390 AT
-1404 TEVDIVK
+1404 TEVDIKTIQFSSLTKQTPTEGETITYTSKDENGTSTTTYTDCTVLAKYTDTANATTVYKCGTTISDDTTSKPYSIDFWFVQIGTGEAAQQYSADVDTKTTIKLGGTDVDLDDLEQVTQKENVK
-1411 TEETYKEGD
+1411 KEVQTYVKGTE
-1420 KVTLTATPSDQSQP
+1420 VTLTATPSDPSQAW
-1434 GLELSGKVVFKIVNS
+1434 LKLSGKVVFKIVNS

-1521 YGDAAIELKTTLLK
+1521 YGDAAIKLKTTLLK

-1540 ESASVETNLSKVTYS
+1540 ESASVETNLNGVTYS
-1555 VKNADGTE
+1555 VKNADGTA
-1563 VSTGS
+1563 VPITGS

-1604 TIVPKVEGTGT
+1604 TIVPKVTGTGT
-1615 TKTATYSLAN
+1615 NKTATYSLTN
-1625 CMTSDESLF
+1625 CVTSDESLF
-1634 TNKIQVTC
+1634 NDKIQVAC
-1642 AGTAPNAVAG
+1642 AGTEPNAVAG

-1661 PGENEAAIN
+1661 PGDNEAAIN

-1748 RAVTTGEGG
+1748 QAVTTGEGG

-1779 EFELVYHTLSFEV
+1779 EFELVYHTLSFEA

-1820 QVSYFDRVQL
+1820 RVSYFDRVQL

-1885 TACTVN
+1885 TACMVN

-1991 SYTVTK
+1991 SYTITK

-2037 KPVNGYQLLD
+2037 NPVNGYQLLD
-2047 VTCNNTSQM
+2047 VTCNDTSQM
-2056 SQMGSGNEFRINGVN
+2056 SQMGTGNEFRINDVN

-2107 TVPYGYKNNIV
+2107 TVPYGYKNDIV
-2118 FTAKPEHGYEVD
+2118 FTAKPEPGYEVD
-2130 SWTVTGVT
+2130 SWTVTGV
-2138 DPQGTPV
+2138 DNPKGTPV
-2145 ANSDNQTYTYTPGAE
+2145 TNSDNQTYTYTPDATT
-2160 GITGDLTVTVSFK
+2160 GITSDVTVEVSFK
-2173 ALPKATVHFSVFDQ
+2173 ELPNAKVNFSVVDKNDAD
-2187 TPSSGTHGTLTAS
+2187 SGGLDGTLKAV
-2200 VTRKGMDSYKV
+2200 VTRYGTATTYDSGMIPD
-2211 ENSNTGSLEVY
+2211 VY
-2222 RDSVVR
+2222 RDSVVTFVATPNPGYAVTKWIVNDEEQAAQPTLNIGTEDDDTTKTVKVQFEKISKEIKYGITADSDANHGGR
-2228 FTATPDSGYK
+2228 LKVTFLAKAGSKPADEIESGTSVKTTGTLTAEVTGLNDGYEIESWTLNGAAYTSENGKLTCDVSETQGADIRVKIVRKSYQINFSATAGGTITATANETTLQNPATVKGDTEITFTASDPATGYK
-2238 VGVWQLN
+2238 FVGWKV
-2245 DAQWE
+2245 DDH
-2250 NQPELEITGET
+2250 EIQET
-2261 TSPQNVQVQFDLIGD
+2261 ARSYTLTVTKGTTIQACYAMTQTQYT
-2276 KVTYGFKSDGAS
+2276 VTYG
-2288 DKAQISAKYTPQG
+2288 
-2301 SSKEQDFKTEST
+2301 
-2313 PGEDGNITF
+2313 
-2322 TVSELDTDYE
+2322 
-2332 IEGWYVDGK
+2332 
-2341 KQDGETGPT
+2341 
-2350 FTHAVT
+2350 
-2356 KNVGLEVQVKIIRK
+2356 IIQ
-2370 SYPVKFSATN
+2370 TN
-2380 GTVLATVEGASITS
+2380 GQDNGTLSVS
-2394 GASVVGDKRVTFTAT
+2394 GLNSQGKANAGSTVTFTAAPAAGYQVKQWYSAAT
-2409 PVSNTGYTF
+2409 GGTEIGTAESKEYQITNLTENTG
-2418 AGWTV
+2418 
-2423 NGDEQDRMS
+2423 
-2432 TTLTLTITQATT
+2432 
-2444 VSAKFTLNT
+2444 
-2453 VSYAVNY
+2453 
-2460 GVVGTETDRHGT
+2460 
-2472 LTAKVGSQT
+2472 
-2481 FTSGEPKPADST
+2481 
-2493 VVFTAQPESGYRVKG
+2493 
-2508 WYSNEGGTTAIDG
+2508 
-2521 TKVEQETYT
+2521 
-2530 IDSLTAEANVYVA
+2530 VYVQ
-2543 FEKIP
+2543 FEPIP
-2548 TYEIT
+2548 SYEIT
-2553 VTTTGL
+2553 VNVTGQ
-2559 GHVTA
+2559 GSVTA
-2564 KVNHVDAEIT
+2564 TVNDEAATISEN
-2574 GGKLTVNHHDNVVFT
+2574 KLTVKRHDNVVLT
-2589 AVPDTK
+2589 ASPATS
-2595 QNLTNWTLDGDNKG
+2595 QYLTNWTLDDVSQG
-2609 NSSMTLTLDD
+2609 NGSLTLTLSD
-2619 VTNTHDVTANFATS
+2619 VKKNHTVAANFDAS
-2633 QRITF
+2633 QGVTLK
-2638 RTIYDDS
+2638 TICGS
-2645 KGTLTAQAG
+2645 GGKLEAKAG
-2654 YNTSLETINASS
+2654 YGDALTTINAAS
-2666 TTGIQVDNGKK
+2666 GISVDKGKK
-2677 IVLTAKPNSGYMVE
+2677 IVLTAKPESGKAVV
-2691 KWIVNTTEV
+2691 WTVNGKPTDE
-2700 TRTNMED
+2700 
-2707 LGVTMEHYLSNEL
+2707 LSNTY
-2720 TIDNLSKSTTVEV
+2720 TIDAINEATTVEAV
-2733 KFKQY
+2733 FEQLKLWDIPTEGTTENYTISDVTKTPKDYGENGKIREKGTVSFKVTPKKAMLGLQGLPE
-2738 NGHTIPGSNT
+2738 NAKVVQSADGS
-2748 GYTVTVVKYNP
+2748 YTVTI
-2759 DTTYEGENS
+2759 ENVTS
-2768 GKVRKDGDITFTVS
+2768 NITFQMEEYKAEPGNLIIPNGYTEASLKSALRTQISSSVS
-2782 PATGYTGITKL
+2782 GSNIKYLDIKLKINTGSGWQDVTADNFPKGGINITISYGTLGNGLDKSYNYSVAHMRTDGTIENLPATNGEDGIT
-2793 MINGYDCIEK
+2793 
-2803 SGTVSGCTAVTVD
+2803 
-2816 KIENGE
+2816 
-2822 VTVTVKGVTQDISLT
+2822 
-2837 AEALKLQTENKDLT
+2837 
-2851 EVPSGLSTKYT
+2851 
-2862 NLGPLENDLR
+2862 
-2872 ASVKTRN
+2872 
-2879 SKVEN
+2879 
-2884 IRLLDI
+2884 
-2890 ELQYWNGSTWEKVTD
+2890 
-2905 KAHFPAGGITVEVP
+2905 
-2919 YSKLGDATKDDNFT
+2919 
-2933 VIHMLTVGMNGKQ
+2933 
-2946 PGDVEEITPITKGEN
+2946 
-2961 GISFHVTSLSPFAIG
+2961 FHVNSLSPFAIG
-2976 WVKYVAPTPG
+2976 WYKNTPTPG
-2986 GGGGGGGGGAVST
+2986 GGGGGGGGVVST

-3023 DLAAYKPTRAGY
+3023 DLATYKPTRAGY

-3057 NTTVYAKWTQS
+3057 NTTVYAKWTQN
-3068 GGTAENPFVDVKEG
+3068 GGTAQNPFVDVKEG

-3198 DVEADAYYAKAVQW
+3198 DVEADAYYAKVVQW

>member
-18 LAPQTLPV
+18 LAPQALPT
-26 WASAT
+26 WASAAGT
-31 GEKSSTA
+31 NESGST
-38 TQTESKLSANTYSA
+38 TESKLSANTYSA
-52 LGLSRNVDTSALPKG
+52 LGLSRDVDTTGLDDGK
-67 QQPYGKAE
+67 QPYGKAE

-106 PMEYR
+106 PMEFK
-111 DDCEGN
+111 DGQN
-117 WTNSRNF
+117 ISWNSPDNF
-124 YGAMDYWRPNQ
+124 HGAMGFWRPGQ
-135 QPVHYGNGNKK
+135 QGVHYKNGASSR
-146 EGALFAENGSKTG
+146 GALFGENGETVA
-159 GVHDDHLGKSI
+159 VHNEKIGDITSKSI
-170 NSANKHLTYQ
+170 SSANKHLTYQ

-202 DSGSQVYLYIYQVEG
+202 DSASQVYLYIYQVEG
-217 GNKRYVRGKKVC
+217 GNKRYVRSKFVC
-229 NASASGGDANDKT
+229 DARPSGGDASDKT

-265 YDEIAVYAQNK
+265 YDEIAVYAQNC
-276 VYVYSFKGGN
+276 VYVYSFEDGTLSELIKKETVKPEVVNEGGG
-286 LSSSPIATHDVT
+286 
-298 PPKGTSSDARYK
+298 KYK

-328 KDELVIAENMTYG
+328 KDELVIAENIGYGANNIADGKVGIYTLKTDESTKKNTLVKAMQDDISLGIPG
-341 SSNPAQDN
+341 SSGIFN
-349 KVEIYALEDSTL
+349 
-361 TSKENITLYTT
+361 
-372 ANATPF
+372 NAAPM
-378 VNEVRIR
+378 VR

-391 GDIDGDYQD
+391 GDIDGDCQD
-400 ELIIAGYISAN
+400 ELIIAGYIS
-411 GNGQCSKENV
+411 SKMPNATCNRGDI
-421 AYMVV
+421 AYMIV
-426 KGDSKNNFEN
+426 KGGSDNQFTHSDWKAVDTSKN
-436 SGWKRANHT
+436 R

-466 CAATQGVGHAEQ
+466 CAATQGVGHSEQ

-486 SVNLGTSKN
+486 SVG
-495 LSDVTLTDLTQMS
+495 LSADMSVTLSPLTRIS

-547 YAFGMKHDD
+547 YAFGMKHDG
-556 SDRYWYDIGYL
+556 SDRYWYDIGYI
-567 NKKDPG
+567 NKKAPG
-573 STDADKSSGYWYGQE
+573 PENANQSSSYWYGQE
-588 QVMNYESSYNRDS
+588 QVMNYESSYNRDDN
-601 SKARASLY
+601 KARASLY
-609 LSLTAVDCDD
+609 LSLAAVDCDN

-651 QDTRDYLNQGQTAY
+651 EDTRGYLDQGQTGL
-665 GKGYGTGDKVTT
+665 GKSKAAGDKVTA
-677 GASLKVGTY
+677 GGSLSLGTY
-686 VSYEQDFS
+686 VSFEQDFS
-694 IFGVKVAS
+694 VFGVKVAS
-702 IQAEAQSTHEF
+702 IEAEAQSKNSFTYAYE
-713 EYGFEAEKQK
+713 ETKKKETE
-723 SIDIK
+723 IN

-748 QYETWVPGYTVTRD
+748 QYETWVPEYTLPPSKNEEYYKYID
-762 NLNTYIAQ
+762 NYLSG
-770 KLGKAEG
+770 KLKNWSTIKSDPSKLSAERTKAE
-777 DVTDTDRQKVMD
+777 K
-789 EFGITIGTIVEG
+789 ELGIRPNMTVEG
-801 SWQPSSVMVPMEPKT
+801 SWQPSSVMVPMEPAK
-816 VLISVDAY
+816 VLITVDDY

-847 EPATYDTF
+847 DPATYDAV
-855 GLRSEFERIGTDQ
+855 GARSNDFHAIGNQ
-868 AVTTGKGGN
+868 QKVTTGEGGN
-877 ISIEGSTETTK
+877 ITVTETSTTEK
-888 THNFNYSYE
+888 SHDFEYSYE
-897 FEAKLGA
+897 FEAKVGA

-914 GGFGANVG
+914 AGFGANAG
-922 GGFSESTSK
+922 GGISTSSSK
-931 SCAATVDNLPSDA
+931 SYSATVDNLPKDA
-944 NKYGFDWRFG
+944 SKYGFSWQFGWRN
-954 TREATLN
+954 AKLN
-961 GNPVLVLEYQL
+961 NNDVLVLEYQIKD
-972 SNVAQP
+972 VAQLPSP
-978 PSMPRNLRVDSV
+978 PKNLRVESVTSDSV
-990 TAESVTLKWDK
+990 TLSWDPVT
-1001 VVGSGAYDIYQV
+1001 GAGAYKIYQRT
-1013 STTDPETKYFRA
+1013 SDNRIRLIAT
-1025 RVPGTADSY
+1025 VPGTAESY
-1034 TDTNVNPNNSYT
+1034 TDTNVNPNNTYT
-1046 YCVQNI
+1046 YCVQNM
-1052 SQAGTKSIYS
+1052 SQVGGESIYS
-1062 TTVKAITLT
+1062 TEVRAITLT
-1071 DANGSFVIKQQPG
+1071 DANGNFVIKQQP
-1084 NKDNSIQT
+1084 KDLTT
-1092 YVGGTATATIEA
+1092 YVGGTGKTTVEA
-1104 EYLKNGEPKSLSYIW
+1104 EYLKNGQPQNLNYYWDRYNTE
-1119 QQYDTATKKWVS
+1119 TKKWEDYSQGSPTLSVS
-1131 CSSGYGERLELS
+1131 
-1143 NVTEDMD
+1143 VTEDTVD
-1150 GTKYRCQVL
+1150 GTKYRCQVY
-1159 YDANLYIYTD
+1159 YDSNLYIYTD

-1182 TLESNKTNQTV
+1182 QLGSSVQSGATV

-1198 KTETVTTG
+1198 KKENKKTGLMDDLPVEVIIGNTT
-1206 KTTGPLKETINDV
+1206 
-1219 TYLVYTK
+1219 YTK
-1226 GNDITVYMKDGT
+1226 YTK
-1238 YYSKN
+1238 
-1243 ANNTVTELEQTPE
+1243 
-1256 NVQLTYVV
+1256 
-1264 KTTTSATGD
+1264 
-1273 QPATE
+1273 E
-1278 TVEEKNI
+1278 TVEVYLDKDGKYYSISGNTATQLTKQTEPSALTYNTGGDSDTITVKSIPYGSLTKDNGY
-1285 LFSKMEKD
+1285 SKATNPITYTYKD
-1293 ETFNASEANVTYVY
+1293 EDENQIPYTADEKY
-1307 QAEPKNTSGDGE
+1307 NTST
-1319 GSTDSES
+1319 TDL
-1326 TAETYTATEKYIVTD
+1326 TAYKCIVPKTATE
-1341 NTNVVVYHC
+1341 
-1350 QEAEKGDKPAID
+1350 EAYD
-1362 FWFVSETNDAS
+1362 FWFVVIGDK
-1373 VTTQYAAD
+1373 QYAAD
-1381 VQTATKLKI
+1381 LEMKTTVTVGDRHIPIDELTLATERKE
-1390 GNDDVDINDLVQAT
+1390 
-1404 TEVDIVK
+1404 TETV
-1411 TEETYKEGD
+1411 EETYKEGD
-1420 KVTLTATPSDQSQP
+1420 TVTLTATPSDPSQP
-1434 GLELSGKVVFKIVNS
+1434 RLKLSGKVVFKIVNS

-1540 ESASVETNLSKVTYS
+1540 ESASVETNLSNVIYS
-1555 VKNADGTE
+1555 VKESGATISSDGKFT
-1563 VSTGS
+1563 
-1568 TFDPTAAG
+1568 PTAAG
-1576 TYTVTATYTIGSETL
+1576 TYTVTATYTSDSETL

-1642 AGTAPNAVAG
+1642 AGTASNAVAG

-1771 TTNHTVEA
+1771 MTNHTVEA

-1991 SYTVTK
+1991 SYTITK

-2037 KPVNGYQLLD
+2037 NPVNSYQLLD
-2047 VTCNNTSQM
+2047 VTCNDTSQM
-2056 SQMGSGNEFRINGVN
+2056 SQMGTGNEFRINDVN

-2081 KKPVVTFTAGS
+2081 KKPVVTFTAGN
-2092 KGTIEVSNGPSVSGG
+2092 KGTIEVSNGPSVNGG
-2107 TVPYGYKNNIV
+2107 TVPYGYKNDIV
-2118 FTAKPEHGYEVD
+2118 FTAKPEPGYEVD
-2130 SWTVTGVT
+2130 SWTVTGV
-2138 DPQGTPV
+2138 DNPKGTPV
-2145 ANSDNQTYTYTPGAE
+2145 ANSDNQTYTYTPNAE
-2160 GITGDLTVTVSFK
+2160 TGITSDLTVTVSFK
-2173 ALPKATVHFSVFDQ
+2173 ALPKATVEFSVVD
-2187 TPSSGTHGTLTAS
+2187 TNGTDEGGTNGTLTA
-2200 VTRKGMDSYKV
+2200 TAERKGMANY
-2211 ENSNTGSLEVY
+2211 NTAY
-2222 RDSVVR
+2222 
-2228 FTATPDSGYK
+2228 
-2238 VGVWQLN
+2238 LN
-2245 DAQWE
+2245 
-2250 NQPELEITGET
+2250 
-2261 TSPQNVQVQFDLIGD
+2261 
-2276 KVTYGFKSDGAS
+2276 FKSGDIVYA
-2288 DKAQISAKYTPQG
+2288 G
-2301 SSKEQDFKTEST
+2301 ST
-2313 PGEDGNITF
+2313 
-2322 TVSELDTDYE
+2322 
-2332 IEGWYVDGK
+2332 
-2341 KQDGETGPT
+2341 
-2350 FTHAVT
+2350 
-2356 KNVGLEVQVKIIRK
+2356 
-2370 SYPVKFSATN
+2370 
-2380 GTVLATVEGASITS
+2380 
-2394 GASVVGDKRVTFTAT
+2394 VTFTAT
-2409 PVSNTGYTF
+2409 PNTGYRVQEWKVNGAVQQDNGLNITANTLTLSNITEAKNVTVQFMQVGSKVTAAAGSNGSITSGKVADKDVEYTGGFTLAENAQATF
-2418 AGWTV
+2418 TAQPDTGYEVDQWLVNGSNAQSGGTTFNYTAASGNTGAAITVIFRQIEYQVKWTAEHGTVTVSGHTGESATIRGGEELSFTASPADGYTLIDWKVNGERQNSHATSFQWTVPNGAAMSSAVSTFVIEPVFSRGTYAVTITKPDHASITANKQNLSAVTGGEEVTFTAAPEDGYILIGWTV
-2423 NGDEQDRMS
+2423 NG
-2432 TTLTLTITQATT
+2432 TTTNTRALTHKVEVNEVTT
-2444 VSAKFTLNT
+2444 VTAVIVPSHYAITYQADNSANGTVSVEGHTENPVSVAYGENITFKAEPKNYYHVAGWKVDDTMQPNSANKDTFTLENVTKTQTVTAVFGEAVRYT
-2453 VSYAVNY
+2453 VSYQVEGGNGSLSAKAGEENLTLNPDQTTPVL
-2460 GVVGTETDRHGT
+2460 GGTK
-2472 LTAKVGSQT
+2472 L
-2481 FTSGEPKPADST
+2481 
-2493 VVFTAQPESGYRVKG
+2493 VFTA
-2508 WYSNEGGTTAIDG
+2508 A
-2521 TKVEQETYT
+2521 
-2530 IDSLTAEANVYVA
+2530 
-2543 FEKIP
+2543 
-2548 TYEIT
+2548 
-2553 VTTTGL
+2553 
-2559 GHVTA
+2559 
-2564 KVNHVDAEIT
+2564 
-2574 GGKLTVNHHDNVVFT
+2574 
-2589 AVPDTK
+2589 
-2595 QNLTNWTLDGDNKG
+2595 
-2609 NSSMTLTLDD
+2609 
-2619 VTNTHDVTANFATS
+2619 
-2633 QRITF
+2633 
-2638 RTIYDDS
+2638 
-2645 KGTLTAQAG
+2645 
-2654 YNTSLETINASS
+2654 
-2666 TTGIQVDNGKK
+2666 
-2677 IVLTAKPNSGYMVE
+2677 PNNGYMVKE
-2691 KWIVNTTEV
+2691 WKIDSNTVEG
-2700 TRTNMED
+2700 N
-2707 LGVTMEHYLSNEL
+2707 LSNKLEIGSL
-2720 TIDNLSKSTTVEV
+2720 EKKTIVTVSFEPL
-2733 KFKQY
+2733 KL
-2738 NGHTIPGSNT
+2738 HTITANGTECEIKDVIRTPSDYGDDTHVRDRGTVSFKVVPTKASMGLQGLPENAKVVYNSDGS
-2748 GYTVTVVKYNP
+2748 YTVTVTNVTRDISFQMKEYQAKTGNLQIPSEYTESTLKSALRKQIHSSVSGSDIAYLDIKLQIKTGSNP
-2759 DTTYEGENS
+2759 DVWEDVTSANFPQG
-2768 GKVRKDGDITFTVS
+2768 GIDITIPYSALGQSGLDSSYNYSV
-2782 PATGYTGITKL
+2782 AHML
-2793 MINGYDCIEK
+2793 EN
-2803 SGTVSGCTAVTVD
+2803 GTV
-2816 KIENGE
+2816 ENLSAKGG
-2822 VTVTVKGVTQDISLT
+2822 TSGVT
-2837 AEALKLQTENKDLT
+2837 
-2851 EVPSGLSTKYT
+2851 
-2862 NLGPLENDLR
+2862 
-2872 ASVKTRN
+2872 
-2879 SKVEN
+2879 
-2884 IRLLDI
+2884 
-2890 ELQYWNGSTWEKVTD
+2890 
-2905 KAHFPAGGITVEVP
+2905 
-2919 YSKLGDATKDDNFT
+2919 
-2933 VIHMLTVGMNGKQ
+2933 
-2946 PGDVEEITPITKGEN
+2946 
-2961 GISFHVTSLSPFAIG
+2961 FHVNSLSPFAIG
-2976 WVKYVAPTPG
+2976 WYKNTPTP

-3057 NTTVYAKWTQS
+3057 NTTVYAKWTQNGS
-3068 GGTAENPFVDVKEG
+3068 TAQNPFVDVKEG

>member
-31 GEKSSTA
+31 GEKSNTA

-95 IHYGWSILDNI
+95 IHYGWSILDKLT
-106 PMEYR
+106 MEYKTGIS
-111 DDCEGN
+111 D
-117 WTNSRNF
+117 WTSSDNF
-124 YGAMDYWRPNQ
+124 YGAMGYWRPGQ
-135 QPVHYGNGNKK
+135 QTVHYKNGDKSA
-146 EGALFAENGSKTG
+146 GALFAEDRVAGEHNGKS
-159 GVHDDHLGKSI
+159 SI

-202 DSGSQVYLYIYQVEG
+202 NSASQVYLYIYQVEG
-217 GNKRYVRGKKVC
+217 GNKRYVRSTTVC
-229 NASASGGDANDKT
+229 DASESGGNASDKT

-265 YDEIAVYAQNK
+265 YDEIAVYAQNY
-276 VYVYSFKGGN
+276 VYVYSFEDGTLSELIKKETVKPEGVNEGGG
-286 LSSSPIATHDVT
+286 
-298 PPKGTSSDARYK
+298 KYK

-341 SSNPAQDN
+341 SSNPAKDN
-349 KVEIYALEDSTL
+349 KVEIYALEDSKL
-361 TSKENITLYTT
+361 TSKENIALYTT

-567 NKKDPG
+567 NKKAPG
-573 STDADKSSGYWYGQE
+573 PTDADQSSGYWYGQE
-588 QVMNYESSYNRDS
+588 QVMNYESSYNRDDN
-601 SKARASLY
+601 KARASLY
-609 LSLTAVDCDD
+609 LSLAAVDCDN

-651 QDTRDYLNQGQTAY
+651 EDTRGYLDQGQTGY
-665 GKGYGTGDKVTT
+665 GKGSSSSSSAIAGT
-677 GASLKVGTY
+677 SLKVGTY
-686 VSYEQDFS
+686 VSFEQDFS
-694 IFGVKVAS
+694 VFGVKVAS

-713 EYGFEAEKQK
+713 EYEFQSTKEK
-723 SIDIK
+723 SIEVR

-748 QYETWVPGYTVTRD
+748 QYETWVPGYTVTKD

-777 DVTDTDRQKVMD
+777 EVRDTDRQKVLD
-789 EFGITIGTIVEG
+789 EFGIKIGTTVEG
-801 SWQPSSVMVPMEPKT
+801 SWQPSSVMVPMKPAT
-816 VLISVDAY
+816 VLITVDDY

-847 EPATYDTF
+847 EPATYDKINS
-855 GLRSEFERIGTDQ
+855 RSGSFNKIGAQ
-868 AVTTGKGGN
+868 QSVTTAEGGN
-877 ISIEGSTETTK
+877 VSLEATSTDTTEH
-888 THNFNYSYE
+888 TFAYNYE
-897 FEAKLGA
+897 FEAKAGA
-904 GAGGLTVGVL
+904 GAGGVTVGVL
-914 GGFGANVG
+914 AGLGTTAG
-922 GGFSESTSK
+922 GGISSSQ
-931 SCAATVDNLPSDA
+931 SNSYSATVDNLPKDA
-944 NKYGFDWRFG
+944 SQYGFSWQFGWRN
-954 TREATLN
+954 AKLN
-961 GNPVLVLEYQL
+961 NNDVLVLEYQL
-972 SNVAQP
+972 DGVKQL
-978 PSMPRNLRVDSV
+978 PSMPKNLRVDSV
-990 TAESVTLKWDK
+990 TSNSVTLKWDP
-1001 VVGSGAYDIYQV
+1001 VVGAGAYKIYQA
-1013 STTDPETKYFRA
+1013 STTGDNKKYCIA
-1025 RVPGTADSY
+1025 TVPGTATSY
-1034 TDTNVNPNNSYT
+1034 TDTSVNPNNIYT
-1046 YCVQNI
+1046 YCVQNV
-1052 SQAGTKSIYS
+1052 SQVGGESIYS
-1062 TTVKAITLT
+1062 TDVRAITLT
-1071 DANGSFVIKQQPG
+1071 DANGNFVIKQQPE
-1084 NKDNSIQT
+1084 DLTT
-1092 YVGGTATATIEA
+1092 YVGGTATTTVEA
-1104 EYLKNGEPKSLSYIW
+1104 EYLKNGQSQGLRYYWERYNTK
-1119 QQYDTATKKWVS
+1119 TKKWDNYSDGSPQLSVS
-1131 CSSGYGERLELS
+1131 
-1143 NVTEDMD
+1143 VTKDTVD
-1150 GTKYRCQVL
+1150 GTKYRCLVF
-1159 YDANLYIYTD
+1159 YNANLYIYTD
-1169 PVTLTIGKANSAT
+1169 PVTLTIGKANS
-1182 TLESNKTNQTV
+1182 KTDLSSAQAGQTV

-1198 KTETVTTG
+1198 EKKEVTSETEKKIVPHEG
-1206 KTTGPLKETINDV
+1206 KIGGE
-1219 TYLVYTK
+1219 TYLMYTK
-1226 GNDITVYMKDGT
+1226 GNDITVYMKDGK

-1243 ANNTVTELEQTPE
+1243 GNTANLITEEEE
-1256 NVQLTYVV
+1256 NVQLTYIV
-1264 KTTTSATGD
+1264 KTTTPATED
-1273 QPATE
+1273 KPATE
-1278 TVEEKNI
+1278 TVEEKTI
-1285 LFSKMEKD
+1285 SFSAMKKD
-1293 ETFNASEANVTYVY
+1293 ITFNPTTTKVEYTY
-1307 QAEPKNTSGDGE
+1307 QAEPTNTSSDASDSGTGSSE
-1319 GSTDSES
+1319 GSTDSENG
-1326 TAETYTATEKYIVTD
+1326 TVTYTATERYTVD
-1341 NTNVVVYHC
+1341 NSNVVVYHC
-1350 QEAEKGDKPAID
+1350 YEAAKTEDKAAID
-1362 FWFVSETNDAS
+1362 FWFVQSDDNK
-1373 VTTQYAAD
+1373 YAAD

-1390 GNDDVDINDLVQAT
+1390 DEETEVDVNDLVQAED
-1404 TEVDIVK
+1404 EVPVVK

-1420 KVTLTATPSDQSQP
+1420 TVTLTATPSDQSQA
-1434 GLELSGKVVFKIVNS
+1434 GLKLSGKVVFKIVNS

-1456 VDAVIGEDGTAT
+1456 VDATIGDNGTAK

-1492 GSVSSQTITIN
+1492 GSVSSQPITIN

-1540 ESASVETNLSKVTYS
+1540 ESASVETNLSNVIYS
-1555 VKNADGTE
+1555 VKESGATISSDGKFT
-1563 VSTGS
+1563 
-1568 TFDPTAAG
+1568 PTAAG
-1576 TYTVTATYTIGSETL
+1576 TYTVTATYTSDSETL

-1739 RVKQWKVDE
+1739 RVKQWKVNGQ
-1748 RAVTTGEGG
+1748 RITTGQDGA
-1757 TLNTAQTITVAQSA
+1757 LNTAQTITVASSA
-1771 TTNHTVEA
+1771 TKDYTVEA
-1779 EFELVYHTLSFEV
+1779 EFELVCHTLSFEV
-1792 TDGSKQTGTVT
+1792 KNESGQATGTVT
-1803 AKYLKDSVESGT
+1803 AKYLRDSVESGAFT
-1815 FVSGK
+1815 SGDK
-1820 QVSYFDRVQL
+1820 VSYFDRVRL
-1830 TAKVNDGL
+1830 TANVTEGQ
-1838 SIKEWRIT
+1838 SIKEWQIT
-1846 RNNGTPETLKIE
+1846 RNNGTPETLKID

-1873 ADTKVT
+1873 ADTEVT
-1879 VVTENQ
+1879 VITENQ
-1885 TACTVN
+1885 TDCTVKV
-1891 IHLVNTNGEPLT
+1891 HLVDKNGDPLT
-1903 RGQVAFNG
+1903 GGQVLFNG

-1930 NLTVAL
+1930 DLTVAL

-1959 LQIGSFSNNKTT
+1959 LQIGSFTNNKTT
-1971 WNIVN
+1971 WHVVN
-1976 LPTSLDLTVKCSTPN
+1976 LPDSLDLTVKCSTPN
-1991 SYTVTK
+1991 SYMITTSTTV
-1997 STIVQSGTEDE
+1997 QGGTEGDN
-2008 TGGTIEVYQIGRGD
+2008 GGTIEVYQIGTTG
-2022 QVNAVLQGSDLLVKV
+2022 QVDTVLQGSDLLVKV

-2047 VTCNNTSQM
+2047 VTCNGTSQM
-2056 SQMGSGNEFRINGVN
+2056 SQMESGNEFRVNGVN

-2081 KKPVVTFTAGS
+2081 KKPVVTFSVVTPTGENAHGSLTANNLPIS
-2092 KGTIEVSNGPSVSGG
+2092 DSPITL
-2107 TVPYGYKNNIV
+2107 PYGSTDVIT
-2118 FTAKPEHGYEVD
+2118 FTATPNVGYEVE
-2130 SWTVTGVT
+2130 SWTVN
-2138 DPQGTPV
+2138 GTAVNGQKV
-2145 ANSDNQTYTYTPGAE
+2145 ANSDNQSYTYTPGTD
-2160 GITGDLTVTVSFK
+2160 GITDDLTVTVSFK
-2173 ALPKATVHFSVFDQ
+2173 ALPKATVEFSVVD
-2187 TPSSGTHGTLTAS
+2187 TNGTDEGGTNGTLTA
-2200 VTRKGMDSYKV
+2200 TAERKGMANY
-2211 ENSNTGSLEVY
+2211 NTAY
-2222 RDSVVR
+2222 
-2228 FTATPDSGYK
+2228 
-2238 VGVWQLN
+2238 LN
-2245 DAQWE
+2245 
-2250 NQPELEITGET
+2250 
-2261 TSPQNVQVQFDLIGD
+2261 
-2276 KVTYGFKSDGAS
+2276 FKSGDIVYA
-2288 DKAQISAKYTPQG
+2288 G
-2301 SSKEQDFKTEST
+2301 ST
-2313 PGEDGNITF
+2313 
-2322 TVSELDTDYE
+2322 
-2332 IEGWYVDGK
+2332 
-2341 KQDGETGPT
+2341 
-2350 FTHAVT
+2350 
-2356 KNVGLEVQVKIIRK
+2356 
-2370 SYPVKFSATN
+2370 
-2380 GTVLATVEGASITS
+2380 
-2394 GASVVGDKRVTFTAT
+2394 VTFTAT
-2409 PVSNTGYTF
+2409 PNTGYRVQEWKVNGAVQQDNGLNITANTLTLSNITEAKNVTVQFMQVGSKVTAAAGSNGSITSGKVAGKDVDYTGGFTLAENAQATF
-2418 AGWTV
+2418 TAQPETGYEVDQWLVNGEEKQSGETTFNYTAASGNTGAAITVTFRQIEYQVKWTAEHGTVTVSGHTGESATIRGGEELSFTASPADGYTLIDWKVNGERQNSHATSFQWTVPNGAAMSPAVSTFVIEPVFSRGTYAVTITKPDHASITANKQNLSAVTGGEEVTFTAAPEDGYILIGWTV
-2423 NGDEQDRMS
+2423 NG
-2432 TTLTLTITQATT
+2432 TTTNTRALTHKVEVNEVTT
-2444 VSAKFTLNT
+2444 VTAVIVPSHYAITYQADNSANGTVSVEGHTENPVSVAYGENITFKAEPKNYYHVAGWKVDDTMQPNSANKDTFTLENVTVTQTVTAVFGEAVRYT
-2453 VSYAVNY
+2453 VSYQVEGGNGSLSAKAGGENLTLNPDQTTPVL
-2460 GVVGTETDRHGT
+2460 GGTK
-2472 LTAKVGSQT
+2472 L
-2481 FTSGEPKPADST
+2481 
-2493 VVFTAQPESGYRVKG
+2493 VFTA
-2508 WYSNEGGTTAIDG
+2508 A
-2521 TKVEQETYT
+2521 
-2530 IDSLTAEANVYVA
+2530 
-2543 FEKIP
+2543 
-2548 TYEIT
+2548 
-2553 VTTTGL
+2553 
-2559 GHVTA
+2559 
-2564 KVNHVDAEIT
+2564 
-2574 GGKLTVNHHDNVVFT
+2574 
-2589 AVPDTK
+2589 
-2595 QNLTNWTLDGDNKG
+2595 
-2609 NSSMTLTLDD
+2609 
-2619 VTNTHDVTANFATS
+2619 
-2633 QRITF
+2633 
-2638 RTIYDDS
+2638 
-2645 KGTLTAQAG
+2645 
-2654 YNTSLETINASS
+2654 
-2666 TTGIQVDNGKK
+2666 
-2677 IVLTAKPNSGYMVE
+2677 PNNGYMVKE
-2691 KWIVNTTEV
+2691 WKIDSNTVEG
-2700 TRTNMED
+2700 N
-2707 LGVTMEHYLSNEL
+2707 LSNKLEIGSL
-2720 TIDNLSKSTTVEV
+2720 EKKTIVTVSFEPL
-2733 KFKQY
+2733 KL
-2738 NGHTIPGSNT
+2738 HTITANGTECEIKDVIRTPSDYGDDTHVRDRGTVSFKVVPTKASMGLQGLPENAKVVYNSDGS
-2748 GYTVTVVKYNP
+2748 YTVTVTNVTSDISFQMKKYQAKTGNLQIPSEYTESTLKSALRKQIHSSVSGSDIAYLDIKLQIKTGSNP
-2759 DTTYEGENS
+2759 DVWEDVTSANFPQG
-2768 GKVRKDGDITFTVS
+2768 GIDITILYSALGQSGLDSSYNYSV
-2782 PATGYTGITKL
+2782 AHML
-2793 MINGYDCIEK
+2793 EN
-2803 SGTVSGCTAVTVD
+2803 GTV
-2816 KIENGE
+2816 ENLSAKGG
-2822 VTVTVKGVTQDISLT
+2822 TSGVT
-2837 AEALKLQTENKDLT
+2837 
-2851 EVPSGLSTKYT
+2851 
-2862 NLGPLENDLR
+2862 
-2872 ASVKTRN
+2872 
-2879 SKVEN
+2879 
-2884 IRLLDI
+2884 
-2890 ELQYWNGSTWEKVTD
+2890 
-2905 KAHFPAGGITVEVP
+2905 
-2919 YSKLGDATKDDNFT
+2919 
-2933 VIHMLTVGMNGKQ
+2933 
-2946 PGDVEEITPITKGEN
+2946 
-2961 GISFHVTSLSPFAIG
+2961 FHVNSLSPFAIG
-2976 WVKYVAPTPG
+2976 WYKNTPTP

-2999 YTLTFDTNGG
+2999 CTLTFDTNGG

-3023 DLAAYKPTRAGY
+3023 DLATYKPTRAGY

-3068 GGTAENPFVDVKEG
+3068 GTAQNPFVDVKEG

-3136 FTDVKADAYYYDAVL
+3136 FTDVQADAYYYDAVL

>member
-18 LAPQTLPV
+18 LAPQALPT
-26 WASAT
+26 WASAAGT
-31 GEKSSTA
+31 DESGST
-38 TQTESKLSANTYSA
+38 TETKLSANTYSA
-52 LGLSRNVDTSALPKG
+52 LGLSRDVNTSALPKG

-95 IHYGWSILDNI
+95 IHYGWSILDNLT
-106 PMEYR
+106 MEYKTGIS
-111 DDCEGN
+111 D
-117 WTNSRNF
+117 WTSSDNF
-124 YGAMDYWRPNQ
+124 YGAMGYWRPGQ
-135 QPVHYGNGNKK
+135 QTVHYKNGDKSA
-146 EGALFAENGSKTG
+146 GALFAEDEVAGEHNGKS
-159 GVHDDHLGKSI
+159 SI

-188 PNTGKDNYVAEMTI
+188 PNTGKDNYVAEMMI
-202 DSGSQVYLYIYQVEG
+202 DSASQVYLYIYQVEG
-217 GNKRYVRGKKVC
+217 GNKRYVRSKKVC
-229 NASASGGDANDKT
+229 DASPSGGDANDKA

-265 YDEIAVYAQNK
+265 YDEIAVYAQNY
-276 VYVYSFKGGN
+276 VYVYSFEDGTLSELIKKETVKPEGVNEGGG
-286 LSSSPIATHDVT
+286 
-298 PPKGTSSDARYK
+298 KYK

-328 KDELVIAENMTYG
+328 KDELVIAENIGYG
-341 SSNPAQDN
+341 SSKIADG
-349 KVEIYALEDSTL
+349 KVGIYSL
-361 TSKENITLYTT
+361 TSAKKLHEEKIISLKYDDSMM
-372 ANATPF
+372 
-378 VNEVRIR
+378 VR

-391 GDIDGDYQD
+391 GDIDKDYKD
-400 ELIIAGYISAN
+400 ELIIAGYISADVL
-411 GNGQCSKENV
+411 GQTIVGKDNIAYRVVDGTDTGYTVGDWKTTSFVKKE
-421 AYMVV
+421 
-426 KGDSKNNFEN
+426 
-436 SGWKRANHT
+436 
-445 IDLLDRVVDNKDQ
+445 LLGRVVDNANQ

-478 LFLGGWLY
+478 IFLAGCLY
-486 SVNLGTSKN
+486 SYNTDGS
-495 LSDVTLTDLTQMS
+495 LTKLTEIS

-556 SDRYWYDIGYL
+556 SDRYWYDIGYI

-609 LSLTAVDCDD
+609 LSLAAVDCDD

-625 YKGQT
+625 YKGKT

-665 GKGYGTGDKVTT
+665 GKGYGTSDKVTT

-1013 STTDPETKYFRA
+1013 STTDPDTKYLRA

-1104 EYLKNGEPKSLSYIW
+1104 EYLKNGKPQSLSYIW

-1159 YDANLYIYTD
+1159 YDANLYIYSE

-1182 TLESNKTNQTV
+1182 QLGSSVQSGATV

-1198 KTETVTTG
+1198 EKKEVTSDTEKKTVPHEEKIG
-1206 KTTGPLKETINDV
+1206 GE
-1219 TYLVYTK
+1219 TYLMYTK
-1226 GNDITVYMKDGT
+1226 GNDITVYMKDGK
-1238 YYSKN
+1238 YYSQN
-1243 ANNTVTELEQTPE
+1243 GNTANLITEEEE
-1256 NVQLTYVV
+1256 NVQLTYIV
-1264 KTTTSATGD
+1264 KTTT
-1273 QPATE
+1273 PATE
-1278 TVEEKNI
+1278 DKPATEAVEEKTI
-1285 LFSKMEKD
+1285 SFSAMTKD
-1293 ETFNASEANVTYVY
+1293 INFNPTTTKVEYTY
-1307 QAEPKNTSGDGE
+1307 QAEPTNTSSDASDSST

-1326 TAETYTATEKYIVTD
+1326 ETVTYTATEKYNVKDST
-1341 NTNVVVYHC
+1341 VVVYHSYTPA
-1350 QEAEKGDKPAID
+1350 QGEGTSAID
-1362 FWFVSETNDAS
+1362 FWFVQSGDNK
-1373 VTTQYAAD
+1373 YAAD
-1381 VQTATKLKI
+1381 VQTATKLVINNTTKV
-1390 GNDDVDINDLVQAT
+1390 DVNDLVQVED
-1404 TEVDIVK
+1404 EVFVVK
-1411 TEETYKEGD
+1411 TEEIYKEGN

-1434 GLELSGKVVFKIVNS
+1434 ELKLSGKVVFKIVNS

-1456 VDAVIGEDGTAT
+1456 VDATIGANGTAT

-1521 YGDAAIELKTTLLK
+1521 YGDAAIELKTTLLD
-1535 GAKNS
+1535 GQ
-1540 ESASVETNLSKVTYS
+1540 SATKQATTLTSGVTYS

-1563 VSTGS
+1563 VSTDS
-1568 TFDPTAAG
+1568 TFAPTAAG

-1604 TIVPKVEGTGT
+1604 TIVPSVDKETKDKGFTLDGIANEADKALFSLKTKQNQTGNVDI
-1615 TKTATYSLAN
+1615 S
-1625 CMTSDESLF
+1625 
-1634 TNKIQVTC
+1634 C
-1642 AGTAPNAVAG
+1642 AGINTTAAG
-1652 EYPYTVTYT
+1652 EYRITVTYT
-1661 PGENEAAIN
+1661 ATPDIDKN
-1670 SKYIVVIDTMHP
+1670 YIVVCDNTQVYEIKDNVVQVTNATNNSNGSVELK
-1682 YVLKDDMVTVT
+1682 YSLKD
-1693 DKTSS
+1693 S
-1698 NNGTVTLRYRSSSTD
+1698 NDLVS
-1713 SYVDVYGDSVPK
+1713 VYGTSMDIPK
-1725 NAEVIAVASPKAGY
+1725 NAKLIAVASPKRGYRVEKWTEKVGEAQEDTIFSSGNVYETSNTITIPSEKLQTDKYSIRADFAEVYYNLTIGFQPDKTGSIEAYYLTDDGMKGDTFYSSTSPSLTPTTATKKLSPLKKVRITATPAEGQVISGWRIYSGDNDQTGTLVENNGTIYTGNTYTVSSINANTRIEVQTEAKAAKTIKVTLVGQDDANLGSQASVSFNAKEATSVDGTYTYTTAQHDNVVINLTIPDSLIVDSWKIGETEQNVGTLSNNKKTLSISNLQLTAGSLELTVHCKAPNSYGVTVKQMLDDTEVTETANLPATITIKKNGTDDTVNWSSSDDNKVPEATILRVIIQEKPGYELQSVSCNGEEQTTQDTQGGKAFTIDGVHAGVNIVATFKELAPYTVTFSVSDTGGGANGTLSATAERKGKTYDGFGNGSTVYEGATVTFTAAPADGY
-1739 RVKQWKVDE
+1739 RVKEWQVDGSVYE
-1748 RAVTTGEGG
+1748 AAATNITLTLTPTKDTNVTVQFTPLGDTATFSTGENGRIRSVKLGEKEVPNFAGG
-1757 TLNTAQTITVAQSA
+1757 FVLTPGASI
-1771 TTNHTVEA
+1771 
-1779 EFELVYHTLSFEV
+1779 EV
-1792 TDGSKQTGTVT
+1792 T
-1803 AKYLKDSVESGT
+1803 A
-1815 FVSGK
+1815 
-1820 QVSYFDRVQL
+1820 
-1830 TAKVNDGL
+1830 
-1838 SIKEWRIT
+1838 
-1846 RNNGTPETLKIE
+1846 
-1858 NEVYTGNSYVLSSIT
+1858 
-1873 ADTKVT
+1873 
-1879 VVTENQ
+1879 
-1885 TACTVN
+1885 
-1891 IHLVNTNGEPLT
+1891 EP
-1903 RGQVAFNG
+1903 
-1911 ATQEANPQGTF
+1911 
-1922 TYSGHKND
+1922 
-1930 NLTVAL
+1930 
-1936 TLPSGL
+1936 
-1942 VVDEWL
+1942 
-1948 RKDDETNTSSA
+1948 
-1959 LQIGSFSNNKTT
+1959 
-1971 WNIVN
+1971 
-1976 LPTSLDLTVKCSTPN
+1976 
-1991 SYTVTK
+1991 
-1997 STIVQSGTEDE
+1997 
-2008 TGGTIEVYQIGRGD
+2008 
-2022 QVNAVLQGSDLLVKV
+2022 AV
-2037 KPVNGYQLLD
+2037 
-2047 VTCNNTSQM
+2047 
-2056 SQMGSGNEFRINGVN
+2056 
-2071 ENIIIVATFV
+2071 
-2081 KKPVVTFTAGS
+2081 
-2092 KGTIEVSNGPSVSGG
+2092 
-2107 TVPYGYKNNIV
+2107 
-2118 FTAKPEHGYEVD
+2118 GYEVEQWLVNGVKQ
-2130 SWTVTGVT
+2130 SETGNTLTYTAQETGSIGAAISVSFQQVEYPVAWGGT
-2138 DPQGTPV
+2138 QGTV
-2145 ANSDNQTYTYTPGAE
+2145 AA
-2160 GITGDLTVTVSFK
+2160 
-2173 ALPKATVHFSVFDQ
+2173 A
-2187 TPSSGTHGTLTAS
+2187 
-2200 VTRKGMDSYKV
+2200 
-2211 ENSNTGSLEVY
+2211 
-2222 RDSVVR
+2222 
-2228 FTATPDSGYK
+2228 GY
-2238 VGVWQLN
+2238 
-2245 DAQWE
+2245 
-2250 NQPELEITGET
+2250 
-2261 TSPQNVQVQFDLIGD
+2261 
-2276 KVTYGFKSDGAS
+2276 
-2288 DKAQISAKYTPQG
+2288 
-2301 SSKEQDFKTEST
+2301 
-2313 PGEDGNITF
+2313 DGNQA
-2322 TVSELDTDYE
+2322 D
-2332 IEGWYVDGK
+2332 
-2341 KQDGETGPT
+2341 
-2350 FTHAVT
+2350 
-2356 KNVGLEVQVKIIRK
+2356 IRGG
-2370 SYPVKFSATN
+2370 TN
-2380 GTVLATVEGASITS
+2380 
-2394 GASVVGDKRVTFTAT
+2394 VTFTAT
-2409 PVSNTGYTF
+2409 PENGYKF
-2418 AGWTV
+2418 DHWTV
-2423 NGDEQDRMS
+2423 NETEQTETS
-2432 TTLTLTITQATT
+2432 TTFTWTVPNGKAETPAVNEYNIQAVCVPDTQSYTVTYAAEAPENGTVTTPGGSGGSITVAAGTNLTFTAHPNQYYHVKTWKLDGDSVDGSANQNTYTLSNVAAAHT
-2444 VSAKFTLNT
+2444 VTVVFDKA
-2453 VSYAVNY
+2453 VSYT
-2460 GVVGTETDRHGT
+2460 VGYQVEGGNGT
-2472 LTAKVGSQT
+2472 LTATKNGTDLTLTESQT
-2481 FTSGEPKPADST
+2481 DNIPAGS
-2493 VVFTAQPESGYRVKG
+2493 
-2508 WYSNEGGTTAIDG
+2508 
-2521 TKVEQETYT
+2521 
-2530 IDSLTAEANVYVA
+2530 
-2543 FEKIP
+2543 
-2548 TYEIT
+2548 
-2553 VTTTGL
+2553 
-2559 GHVTA
+2559 
-2564 KVNHVDAEIT
+2564 
-2574 GGKLTVNHHDNVVFT
+2574 KLVFT
-2589 AVPDTK
+2589 AVPATGE
-2595 QNLTNWTLDGDNKG
+2595 TN
-2609 NSSMTLTLDD
+2609 
-2619 VTNTHDVTANFATS
+2619 
-2633 QRITF
+2633 
-2638 RTIYDDS
+2638 
-2645 KGTLTAQAG
+2645 
-2654 YNTSLETINASS
+2654 
-2666 TTGIQVDNGKK
+2666 
-2677 IVLTAKPNSGYMVE
+2677 YMVE
-2691 KWIVNTTEV
+2691 KWIVNNRDV
-2700 TRTNMED
+2700 TRTNMEE
-2707 LGVTMEHYLSNEL
+2707 LSVTMEHYLSNTL
-2720 TIDNLSKSTTVEV
+2720 TIDSLDKNVTVKV
-2733 KFKQY
+2733 KFTQY
-2738 NGHTIPGSNT
+2738 APISIPTGGT
-2748 GYTVTVVKYNP
+2748 GYTIDATNGRVP
-2759 DTTYEGENS
+2759 AATYAGAPTD
-2768 GKVRKDGDITFTVS
+2768 KIRKNGDLTFTVK
-2782 PATGYTGITKL
+2782 PNDAEHYMTIGTL
-2793 MINGYDCIEK
+2793 VINGYDCIANKVTNEATYKAKCDSVSAKKNDDGSYTVTLTNVKDEIEK
-2803 SGTVSGCTAVTVD
+2803 KIVAHQVIVGGVTVPDALQD
-2816 KIENGE
+2816 KDGFKTIAEIQRKLEDRLSGRKDGTAFYDIALKYWDGTKWNDVTEQNFPENG
-2822 VTVTVKGVTQDISLT
+2822 VDVILPYPTG
-2837 AEALKLQTENKDLT
+2837 
-2851 EVPSGLSTKYT
+2851 
-2862 NLGPLENDLR
+2862 
-2872 ASVKTRN
+2872 
-2879 SKVEN
+2879 
-2884 IRLLDI
+2884 
-2890 ELQYWNGSTWEKVTD
+2890 TD
-2905 KAHFPAGGITVEVP
+2905 
-2919 YSKLGDATKDDNFT
+2919 SKDDFRI
-2933 VIHMLTVGMNGKQ
+2933 VHMLTTGANAGEIQVVSYTKESNGLH
-2946 PGDVEEITPITKGEN
+2946 
-2961 GISFHVTSLSPFAIG
+2961 FHVNSLSPFG
-2976 WVKYVAPTPG
+2976 VSWVKYVAPTP

-3057 NTTVYAKWTQS
+3057 NTTVYAKWTQN
-3068 GGTAENPFVDVKEG
+3068 GGTAQNPFVDVKEG

-3136 FTDVKADAYYYDAVL
+3136 FADVKADAYYYDAVL

>member
-12 LTMLLT
+12 LTMLFT

-31 GEKSSTA
+31 GEKSNTA

-52 LGLSRNVDTSALPKG
+52 LGLSRNVADSEKPKD
-67 QQPYGKAE
+67 QPYGKAE
-75 PGNTVA
+75 VGNTIA

-124 YGAMDYWRPNQ
+124 YGAMGYWRPNQ
-135 QPVHYGNGNKK
+135 QSVNYGTGNKK

-202 DSGSQVYLYIYQVEG
+202 DNASQVYLYIYQVEG
-217 GNKRYVRGKKVC
+217 GNKRYVRSKFVC
-229 NASASGGDANDKT
+229 DASESGGDANDKT

-298 PPKGTSSDARYK
+298 PPTGTSSDARYK

-341 SSNPAQDN
+341 STNPEGDY
-349 KVEIYALEDSTL
+349 KVGIYTL
-361 TSKENITLYTT
+361 KGSDLDPKETISLKIPHEADGILG
-372 ANATPF
+372 ANVMA
-378 VNEVRIR
+378 R

-391 GDIDGDYQD
+391 GDIDGDYRD
-400 ELIIAGYISAN
+400 ELIIG
-411 GNGQCSKENV
+411 
-421 AYMVV
+421 AYMSAYGSVQCATGGIAYMIV
-426 KGDSKNNFEN
+426 KGDSDNNYKN
-436 SGWKRANHT
+436 SGWKLTKNT

-495 LSDVTLTDLTQMS
+495 LSDVTLTDLTRIS

-517 GNKANK
+517 GSKANK

-547 YAFGMKHDD
+547 YAFGMKHDE
-556 SDRYWYDIGYL
+556 SDRYWYDIGYI
-567 NKKDPG
+567 NKKAPG
-573 STDADKSSGYWYGQE
+573 PENANQSSSYWYGQE
-588 QVMNYESSYNRDS
+588 QVMNYESSYNRDDN
-601 SKARASLY
+601 KARASLY
-609 LSLTAVDCDD
+609 LSLAAVDCDN

-665 GKGYGTGDKVTT
+665 GKGYGTSDKVTT

-748 QYETWVPGYTVTRD
+748 QYETWVPGYTLEGD
-762 NLNTYIAQ
+762 NYEKYLNTYLSQ
-770 KLGKAEG
+770 KLGKKENQITDEERTKAAKELG
-777 DVTDTDRQKVMD
+777 VTQNT
-789 EFGITIGTIVEG
+789 TVEG
-801 SWQPSSVMVPMEPKT
+801 SWQPSSVMVPMDPKT
-816 VLISVDAY
+816 VLISVDSY

-855 GLRSEFERIGTDQ
+855 NSRSGFERIGTDQ
-868 AVTTGKGGN
+868 AVTTGEGGN

-897 FEAKLGA
+897 FEAKVGA

-972 SNVAQP
+972 SNVAQR
-978 PSMPRNLRVDSV
+978 PSMPKNLRVDSV
-990 TAESVTLKWDK
+990 TSNSVTLKWDP
-1001 VVGSGAYDIYQV
+1001 VVGAGAYKIYQA
-1013 STTDPETKYFRA
+1013 STTGDNKKRCIAT
-1025 RVPGTADSY
+1025 VPGTATSY
-1034 TDTNVNPNNSYT
+1034 TDTNVNPNNIYT
-1046 YCVQNI
+1046 YCVQNV
-1052 SQAGTKSIYS
+1052 SQVGGESIYS
-1062 TTVKAITLT
+1062 TDVRAITLT
-1071 DANGSFVIKQQPG
+1071 DANGNFVIKQQPG
-1084 NKDNSIQT
+1084 DLRT
-1092 YVGGTATATIEA
+1092 YVGGTATTTVEA
-1104 EYLKNGEPKSLSYIW
+1104 EYLKNGQSQALKYYWERYNTKTKTWDDYSQGSPTLS
-1119 QQYDTATKKWVS
+1119 VS
-1131 CSSGYGERLELS
+1131 
-1143 NVTEDMD
+1143 VTEDTVD
-1150 GTKYRCQVL
+1150 GTKYRCQVY
-1159 YDANLYIYTD
+1159 YDSNLYLYTD
-1169 PVTLTIGKANSAT
+1169 PVTLTIGKADST
-1182 TLESNKTNQTV
+1182 TELSSEQAGQTV
-1193 NASYV
+1193 NAPYV
-1198 KTETVTTG
+1198 KTDEVMTDEQADVPVT
-1206 KTTGPLKETINDV
+1206 E
-1219 TYLVYTK
+1219 TK
-1226 GNDITVYMKDGT
+1226 GNKTYTQYQYKEDTSKIVYIDKDGK
-1238 YYSKN
+1238 YYTISGD
-1243 ANNTVTELEQTPE
+1243 TVTSVLTSET
-1256 NVQLTYVV
+1256 NVQLTYAV
-1264 KTTTSATGD
+1264 KTTNAEDNTPEVTITKIPFDDLTKQTLTEGG
-1273 QPATE
+1273 E
-1278 TVEEKNI
+1278 TV
-1285 LFSKMEKD
+1285 D
-1293 ETFNASEANVTYVY
+1293 YT
-1307 QAEPKNTSGDGE
+1307 
-1319 GSTDSES
+1319 STDEDGQS
-1326 TAETYTATEKYIVTD
+1326 ETYNGCTVLERYTKKND
-1341 NTNVVVYHC
+1341 SNTTVYKC
-1350 QEAEKGDKPAID
+1350 STTVDGTTID
-1362 FWFVSETNDAS
+1362 FWFVQITSGET
-1373 VTTQYAAD
+1373 TTQYPAD
-1381 VQTATKLKI
+1381 IDTKTTITLGGTVVDLEDLEQVTQKENVKKEVQTYVE
-1390 GNDDVDINDLVQAT
+1390 G
-1404 TEVDIVK
+1404 TE
-1411 TEETYKEGD
+1411 
-1420 KVTLTATPSDQSQP
+1420 VTLTASLKDNNTGKPILADND
-1434 GLELSGKVVFKIVNS
+1434 KVVFKIVNS
-1449 IGDGSKT
+1449 VGDGSAT
-1456 VDAVIGEDGTAT
+1456 VMAKATNGAATAT
-1468 AEWIPTAAGVYT
+1468 WTPTAAGVYT
-1480 ITAAYEGNEKYM
+1480 ITAEYEGNEKYM
-1492 GSVSSQTITIN
+1492 GSVSGQTITIN

-1509 KTLMIDSPNSMT
+1509 KTLMIDSKNSMT
-1521 YGDAAIELKTTLLK
+1521 YGDAAIELKTTLLD
-1535 GAKNS
+1535 GQ
-1540 ESASVETNLSKVTYS
+1540 SATKQATTLTSGVTYS

-1568 TFDPTAAG
+1568 TFAPTAAG

-1604 TIVPKVEGTGT
+1604 TIVPKVTGTGT
-1615 TKTATYSLAN
+1615 SKAATYSLKN
-1625 CMTSDESLF
+1625 CVSGDETLF
-1634 TNKIQVTC
+1634 NGKITVTC
-1642 AGTAPNAVAG
+1642 AGTEPNAVAG
-1652 EYPYTVTYT
+1652 EYPYTVIYT
-1661 PGENEAAIN
+1661 PGDNEAAIN
-1670 SKYIVVIDTMHP
+1670 SKYIVVIDAMHP

-1739 RVKQWKVDE
+1739 RVKQWKVDGKP
-1748 RAVTTGEGG
+1748 VTITGQGG

-1771 TTNHTVEA
+1771 TKNYTVEA

-1792 TDGSKQTGTVT
+1792 TNGSSQTGTVT
-1803 AKYLKDSVESGT
+1803 AKYLKDSVENGM
-1815 FVSGK
+1815 FGNGK
-1820 QVSYFDRVQL
+1820 EVSYFDRVRL
-1830 TAKVNDGL
+1830 TANVDAGQ
-1838 SIKEWRIT
+1838 SIKEWQIT
-1846 RNNGTPETLKIE
+1846 RNNGTPETLKID

-1885 TACTVN
+1885 TDCTVTV
-1891 IHLVNTNGEPLT
+1891 HLVNKDGEPLT
-1903 RGQVAFNG
+1903 GGQVLFNG

-1930 NLTVAL
+1930 DLTVAL

-1942 VVDEWL
+1942 VVEEWL
-1948 RKDDETNTSSA
+1948 RKEDETSTA

-1971 WNIVN
+1971 WHVVN
-1976 LPTSLDLTVKCSTPN
+1976 LPESLDLTVKCSTPN
-1991 SYTVTK
+1991 SYTITK
-1997 STIVQSGTEDE
+1997 NTTVQDETGSE
-2008 TGGTIEVYQIGRGD
+2008 TGGTIEVYQIGKNPE
-2022 QVNAVLQGSDLLVKV
+2022 VTSVLQGSDLLVKV
-2037 KPVNGYQLLD
+2037 NPANGYQLLD
-2047 VTCNNTSQM
+2047 VTCNGTSQM
-2056 SQMGSGNEFRINGVN
+2056 SQMGTGNEFRINGVN
-2071 ENIIIVATFV
+2071 KNIIIVATFV
-2081 KKPVVTFTAGS
+2081 KKPVVTIENADAAKGAVTVTGTKDGVANTEIKSGS
-2092 KGTIEVSNGPSVSGG
+2092 YVDYNTKLAI
-2107 TVPYGYKNNIV
+2107 TV
-2118 FTAKPEHGYEVD
+2118 KPEKGYEVTALKNGD
-2130 SWTVTGVT
+2130 NTFVLGGTTTDDKMAETSELTGNVTLTPTFEEIPHKTVT
-2138 DPQGTPV
+2138 
-2145 ANSDNQTYTYTPGAE
+2145 
-2160 GITGDLTVTVSFK
+2160 I
-2173 ALPKATVHFSVFDQ
+2173 SVVDKNNETAGGFDG
-2187 TPSSGTHGTLTAS
+2187 SVTAS
-2200 VTRKGMDSYKV
+2200 VTRKGMTTYA
-2211 ENSNTGSLEVY
+2211 ENKTANSTTSTQTLNVY
-2222 RDSVVR
+2222 RDSVVTLSAQADRGYVAKWLYDDQETLTLPTLDFSASATLKDHDVKVR
-2228 FTATPDSGYK
+2228 FDPIGKAITFTKDGEIDHASDITGTFKPNTGEGASFASGSIPNTNGTLTLTVTPNDGYEVEDWYVNGTK
-2238 VGVWQLN
+2238 Q
-2245 DAQWE
+2245 E
-2250 NQPELEITGET
+2250 NSAGET
-2261 TSPQNVQVQFDLIGD
+2261 TFAYS
-2276 KVTYGFKSDGAS
+2276 VTHDVGAT
-2288 DKAQISAKYTPQG
+2288 I
-2301 SSKEQDFKTEST
+2301 
-2313 PGEDGNITF
+2313 
-2322 TVSELDTDYE
+2322 
-2332 IEGWYVDGK
+2332 
-2341 KQDGETGPT
+2341 
-2350 FTHAVT
+2350 
-2356 KNVGLEVQVKIIRK
+2356 QVKIIRS
-2370 SYPVKFSATN
+2370 SYKVEFSAEN
-2380 GTVLATVEGASITS
+2380 GTITASPTIPSGKMVRGDTVVTFTASPARPAGYTFVGWTINEKTPDEYRDATLNENGTLTVTIKEAVTVQAAYTQDTTRHTVTYGVSGDDLGTLSLNTRLGGSPATVANGTT
-2394 GASVVGDKRVTFTAT
+2394 VTFTAT
-2409 PVSNTGYTF
+2409 PKEGNYVEGWYSDAACNNRIPGTGEETSYSVAVYQNTSVYVKFAEKPTYTITLTKNGSGKVFASVNDAAETEVSDSLSVKYHDKVVLRATAGANDYF
-2418 AGWTV
+2418 AGW
-2423 NGDEQDRMS
+2423 QDN
-2432 TTLTLTITQATT
+2432 TT
-2444 VSAKFTLNT
+2444 
-2453 VSYAVNY
+2453 
-2460 GVVGTETDRHGT
+2460 G
-2472 LTAKVGSQT
+2472 
-2481 FTSGEPKPADST
+2481 
-2493 VVFTAQPESGYRVKG
+2493 
-2508 WYSNEGGTTAIDG
+2508 
-2521 TKVEQETYT
+2521 TYT
-2530 IDSLTAEANVYVA
+2530 IADVISNTSVTATFAPMQNVYLNA
-2543 FEKIP
+2543 YS
-2548 TYEIT
+2548 TD
-2553 VTTTGL
+2553 TT
-2559 GHVTA
+2559 
-2564 KVNHVDAEIT
+2564 
-2574 GGKLTVNHHDNVVFT
+2574 
-2589 AVPDTK
+2589 
-2595 QNLTNWTLDGDNKG
+2595 
-2609 NSSMTLTLDD
+2609 
-2619 VTNTHDVTANFATS
+2619 
-2633 QRITF
+2633 
-2638 RTIYDDS
+2638 
-2645 KGTLTAQAG
+2645 KGTLTATGSVSGSIQTNAG
-2654 YNTSLETINASS
+2654 GNGVQVAGGQKITLTANPASGQMVKEWKINDQKVEGNLSNKLEIGSLEKNTIVTVSFETLNLHEITANGTECEITNVIRTPSDYGDDTHVRDRGTVSFKVVPTKASMGLQGLPENAK
-2666 TTGIQVDNGKK
+2666 V
-2677 IVLTAKPNSGYMVE
+2677 VYNS
-2691 KWIVNTTEV
+2691 
-2700 TRTNMED
+2700 D
-2707 LGVTMEHYLSNEL
+2707 
-2720 TIDNLSKSTTVEV
+2720 
-2733 KFKQY
+2733 
-2738 NGHTIPGSNT
+2738 GS
-2748 GYTVTVVKYNP
+2748 YTVTVTNVTSNIAVTATAYQVEAKGLNDYVVPQSLKDANL
-2759 DTTYEGENS
+2759 NS
-2768 GKVRKDGDITFTVS
+2768 ITDIK
-2782 PATGYTGITKL
+2782 TKL
-2793 MINGYDCIEK
+2793 ETNLTGRK
-2803 SGTVSGCTAVTVD
+2803 NGTVFYDIVLKTADGNVVSGDNFPANGVYVT
-2816 KIENGE
+2816 IPYPTG
-2822 VTVTVKGVTQDISLT
+2822 
-2837 AEALKLQTENKDLT
+2837 
-2851 EVPSGLSTKYT
+2851 
-2862 NLGPLENDLR
+2862 
-2872 ASVKTRN
+2872 
-2879 SKVEN
+2879 
-2884 IRLLDI
+2884 
-2890 ELQYWNGSTWEKVTD
+2890 TD
-2905 KAHFPAGGITVEVP
+2905 KQDTFQILHMLT
-2919 YSKLGDATKDDNFT
+2919 ATKD
-2933 VIHMLTVGMNGKQ
+2933 GKQ
-2946 PGDVEEITPITKGEN
+2946 PGEVEEITPITKGEN

-2976 WVKYVAPTPG
+2976 WTKYVAPTPG
-2986 GGGGGGGGGAVST
+2986 GGGGGGGAVST
-2999 YTLTFDTNGG
+2999 CTLTFDTNGG

-3023 DLAAYKPTRAGY
+3023 DLTAYKPTRAGY

-3057 NTTVYAKWTQS
+3057 NTTVYAKWTES
-3068 GGTAENPFVDVKEG
+3068 GTAQNPFVDVKEG